1 MFDKRLLRLVPK
13 ARFLI
18 AVDVLLQWIAL
29 MANIAVFVAIGLF
42 LQQLLDGWLEL
53 SQVVTLLMV
62 AIGALLVRFG
72 CQMGAQRF
80 GQKAAQTAKA
90 TIRQAVYN
98 KLTDLGPAYRES
110 ISTGEALQISVEGVE
125 HLESY
130 FGLYLPQLFY
140 AVLAP
145 LTLFICLA
153 PLSFPTALTLLIC
166 VPFIPLSIVAVQKI
180 AKRVMGQY
188 WGTYTDLGAMF
199 LESIQGLSTLKV
211 FQADEARHTKLN
223 TEAETFRQ
231 ATMRLLVMQLNS
243 ITVMDLFAFGGA
255 AIGIIVALNQMAQG
269 VATFGA
275 VFTIIFLSAEFFL
288 PLRALGSFFH
298 TAMSGMAAAD
308 KMFMLLDKP
317 NPSRGTRSIDPH
329 KVDIECKNVGCS
341 YDGERTV
348 LEAADLT
355 IPQGS
360 FVGITGESG
369 SGKST
374 LAGIISGSLDR
385 YSGAVY
391 INEVELKE
399 ISQASLHE
407 IITYVPFAS
416 YLFEGTI
423 RSNLLLAKPQATNE
437 ELWEVLE
444 RCKLAEFV
452 KASGGLDAPVTPE
465 GANLSGGQRQRLA
478 MARALLHDTPVYI
491 LDEATS
497 NIDVESEAAIIGLAQ
512 ELAADKTVI
521 MITHRLAAL
530 NHADV
535 IFVMDNGRVVEQGS
549 HAALVTE
556 NEGALSGVYQRLWAQ
571 QSELEA
577 FVSQAQD
584 AADPAGSTD
593 VADVNCD
600 SNIGVGNAVNGNT
613 VSSNVIDNHTVNN
626 HAVDDDTIRNGDA
639 NSDTAADIKTPYRR
653 RSHLAVMFELLK
665 LTKPLLPVMALA
677 ILLGVVGFAA
687 AIFLTVFAVFGL
699 LDLSGFETG
708 MSWVGA
714 AVAVA
719 ICGAVRG
726 PLRYGEQLC
735 NHYLAFKIL
744 ALVRDRL
751 FAVMRLL
758 APAKLEGR
766 NKGNLVSMVTSDVE
780 LLEVFYAHTI
790 SPALIALIVSIG
802 MVIFIGVYSPVLAL
816 VAACAYGML
825 GILVPW
831 ISSKSAGVLGREV
844 RDRIGFMNTFVLDS
858 LRGLPEILQ
867 FGRAQI
873 RSRQLREHMEDLS
886 RFEDPLKKRMA
897 RSQACIG
904 LLVLAWDIVI
914 LGVAV
919 ALMATGQLG
928 FAPALISI
936 AALMSSFGPVIAV
949 ANLGTNLQQTLASGE
964 RVLELLDE
972 EPVVHE
978 VSDGIDL
985 ESFTG
990 ASLNRVDFSYGDERI
1005 LDGIDLSIN
1014 PDSIVR
1020 IAGKSGAGK
1029 STLLKLLMRYWDVD
1043 NGQVALSGHDIKRIN
1058 TTNLRDI
1065 ESAMSQETFLFDGT
1079 IRENL
1084 LIAQSDA
1091 SDDELRDALTKASL
1105 IDLVDRLPYGI
1116 DTPLG
1121 DLGDSLSGGER
1132 QRLGLARVFLHDA
1145 PFVLLDEPTSNL
1157 DSLNEAA
1164 ILRALSNN
1172 REGKTI
1178 VLVSH
1183 RLSAATIADVTYSVE
1198 RTQRAS

>member
-1 MFDKRLLRLVPK
+1 MFDKRLLKLVPK

-18 AVDVLLQWIAL
+18 AVDVFLQWIAL
-29 MANIAVFVAIGLF
+29 MANIAVFVVIGFF
-42 LQQLLDGWLEL
+42 LQQLLDGRLEL
-53 SQVVTLLMV
+53 SNVVTLLML
-62 AIGALLVRFG
+62 AIGALFVRFG

-80 GQKAAQTAKA
+80 GQKAAQTAKT

-98 KLTDLGPAYRES
+98 KLTNLGPAYRES

-153 PLSFPTALTLLIC
+153 PFSFPTALTLLIC

-255 AIGIIVALNQMAQG
+255 AIGIIVALNQMVQG
-269 VATFGA
+269 AVTFGA
-275 VFTIIFLSAEFFL
+275 VFTIIFLSSEFFL

-298 TAMSGMAAAD
+298 TAMSGTAAAD
-308 KMFMLLDKP
+308 KMFALLDTP
-317 NPSRGTRSIDPH
+317 NPLRGTRSVDSH
-329 KVDIECKNVGCS
+329 KVDIECRNVGYS

-348 LEAADLT
+348 LEAVDLT

-391 INEVELKE
+391 INKVELKE

-452 KASGGLDAPVTPE
+452 KASGGLDVPVAPE

-497 NIDVESEAAIIGLAQ
+497 NIDVESEAAIISLAQ

-530 NHADV
+530 KNADV
-535 IFVMDNGRVVEQGS
+535 IFVMENGRVVEQGS
-549 HAALVTE
+549 HAALVAE
-556 NEGALSGVYQRLWAQ
+556 NEGTLSGVYQRLWAQ

-577 FVSQAQD
+577 FASQARD
-584 AADPAGSTD
+584 IADPAGSADAADGTD
-593 VADVNCD
+593 AASDDIAD
-600 SNIGVGNAVNGNT
+600 
-613 VSSNVIDNHTVNN
+613 
-626 HAVDDDTIRNGDA
+626 
-639 NSDTAADIKTPYRR
+639 DIKTPYRR

-677 ILLGVVGFAA
+677 IFLGVVGFAA

-699 LDLSGFETG
+699 LDLSGLNAG
-708 MSWVGA
+708 IGWVA
-714 AVAVA
+714 AAIAVA
-719 ICGAVRG
+719 ICGVVRG

-751 FAVMRLL
+751 FAVMRQL

-802 MVIFIGVYSPVLAL
+802 MVIFIGFQSPVLAV
-816 VAACAYGML
+816 VAALAYGTL

-831 ISSKSAGVLGREV
+831 ISSKSAGTLGRDM
-844 RDRIGFMNTFVLDS
+844 RDRIGLMNTFVLDS

-886 RFEDPLKKRMA
+886 HFEDPLKKRMA

-914 LGVAV
+914 LSVAV
-919 ALMATGQLG
+919 VLMVTGQLG
-928 FAPALISI
+928 FAPALVAV

-949 ANLGTNLQQTLASGE
+949 ANLGTNLQQTLAAGE

-1005 LDGIDLSIN
+1005 LDGIDLSIK
-1014 PDSIVR
+1014 PGSIVR

-1043 NGQVALSGHDIKRIN
+1043 NGQVALSEHDIKRIN
-1058 TTNLRDI
+1058 TTSLRNMQ
-1065 ESAMSQETFLFDGT
+1065 SAMSQETFLFDGT

-1084 LIAQSDA
+1084 LIAKSDA
-1091 SDDELRDALTKASL
+1091 SDDELRDALAKASL
-1105 IDLVDRLPYGI
+1105 IDLVDRLPHDI

-1132 QRLGLARVFLHDA
+1132 QRLGLARVFLHNA
-1145 PFVLLDEPTSNL
+1145 PCMLLDEPTSNL

-1164 ILRALSNN
+1164 VLKALSEN
-1172 REGKTI
+1172 RAGKTI

>member
-1 MFDKRLLRLVPK
+1 M
-13 ARFLI
+13 
-18 AVDVLLQWIAL
+18 
-29 MANIAVFVAIGLF
+29 
-42 LQQLLDGWLEL
+42 
-53 SQVVTLLMV
+53 
-62 AIGALLVRFG
+62 
-72 CQMGAQRF
+72 
-80 GQKAAQTAKA
+80 
-90 TIRQAVYN
+90 
-98 KLTDLGPAYRES
+98 
-110 ISTGEALQISVEGVE
+110 
-125 HLESY
+125 
-130 FGLYLPQLFY
+130 
-140 AVLAP
+140 
-145 LTLFICLA
+145 
-153 PLSFPTALTLLIC
+153 
-166 VPFIPLSIVAVQKI
+166 
-180 AKRVMGQY
+180 
-188 WGTYTDLGAMF
+188 
-199 LESIQGLSTLKV
+199 
-211 FQADEARHTKLN
+211 
-223 TEAETFRQ
+223 
-231 ATMRLLVMQLNS
+231 
-243 ITVMDLFAFGGA
+243 
-255 AIGIIVALNQMAQG
+255 ALNQMVQG
-269 VATFGA
+269 AVTFGA

-308 KMFMLLDKP
+308 KMFALLDTP
-317 NPSRGTRSIDPH
+317 NPLRGTRSVDSH
-329 KVDIECKNVGCS
+329 KVDIECRNVGYS

-348 LEAADLT
+348 LEAVDLT

-374 LAGIISGSLDR
+374 LAGIISGSFDR

-391 INEVELKE
+391 INKVELKE

-452 KASGGLDAPVTPE
+452 KASGGLDVPVAPE

-497 NIDVESEAAIIGLAQ
+497 NIDVESEAAIISLAQ

-530 NHADV
+530 KNADV
-535 IFVMDNGRVVEQGS
+535 IFVMENGRVVEQGS
-549 HAALVTE
+549 HAALVAE

-577 FVSQAQD
+577 FASQARD
-584 AADPAGSTD
+584 IADPAGS
-593 VADVNCD
+593 ADAAD
-600 SNIGVGNAVNGNT
+600 GADAAS
-613 VSSNVIDNHTVNN
+613 
-626 HAVDDDTIRNGDA
+626 DDTVD
-639 NSDTAADIKTPYRR
+639 DIKTPYRR

-677 ILLGVVGFAA
+677 IFLGVVGFAA

-699 LDLSGFETG
+699 LDLSGLNAG
-708 MSWVGA
+708 IGWVA
-714 AVAVA
+714 AAIAVA
-719 ICGAVRG
+719 ICGVVRG

-751 FAVMRLL
+751 FAVMRRL

-802 MVIFIGVYSPVLAL
+802 MVIFIGFQSPVLAV
-816 VAACAYGML
+816 VAVLAYGTL

-831 ISSKSAGVLGREV
+831 ISSKSAGTLGRDV
-844 RDRIGFMNTFVLDS
+844 RDRIGLMNTFVLDS

-886 RFEDPLKKRMA
+886 HFEDPLKKRMA

-914 LGVAV
+914 LSVAV
-919 ALMATGQLG
+919 VLMVTGQLG

-936 AALMSSFGPVIAV
+936 SALMSSFGPVIAV

-990 ASLNRVDFSYGDERI
+990 ASLNRVDFSYGNERI
-1005 LDGIDLSIN
+1005 LDGVDFSIK

-1043 NGQVALSGHDIKRIN
+1043 NGQVALSEHDIKRIN
-1058 TTNLRDI
+1058 TTNLRDV

-1084 LIAQSDA
+1084 LIAKSDA
-1091 SDDELRDALTKASL
+1091 SDDELRDALAKASL
-1105 IDLVDRLPYGI
+1105 IDLVDRLPHGI
-1116 DTPLG
+1116 DTSLG

-1132 QRLGLARVFLHDA
+1132 QRLGLARVFLHNA
-1145 PFVLLDEPTSNL
+1145 PCMLLDEPTSNL

-1164 ILRALSNN
+1164 VLKALSEN
-1172 REGKTI
+1172 RAGKTI

>member
-1 MFDKRLLRLVPK
+1 MFDKRLLKLVPK

-18 AVDVLLQWIAL
+18 AFDVFLQWVAL
-29 MANIAVFVAIGLF
+29 IANIAVFVVMGFF
-42 LQQLLDGWLEL
+42 LQQLLDSRLEL

-62 AIGALLVRFG
+62 VIGALFVRFG

-80 GQKAAQTAKA
+80 GQKAAQIAKT

-98 KLTDLGPAYRES
+98 KLTDLGPAYRER

-140 AVLAP
+140 AVVAP

-269 VATFGA
+269 AVTFGA

-298 TAMSGMAAAD
+298 TTMSGMAAAD
-308 KMFMLLDKP
+308 KMFALLDTP
-317 NPSRGTRSIDPH
+317 NPLRGTRSIDPQ
-329 KVDIECKNVGCS
+329 KIDIECRNVGYS

-348 LEAADLT
+348 FEAVNLA

-360 FVGITGESG
+360 FVGVTGESG

-374 LAGIISGSLDR
+374 LAGIISGSLDC

-391 INEVELKE
+391 INKVELKE

-452 KASGGLDAPVTPE
+452 KSSGGLDVSVAPE

-478 MARALLHDTPVYI
+478 VARALLHDTPVYI

-497 NIDVESEAAIIGLAQ
+497 NIDVESETAIIALAQ

-530 NHADV
+530 KNADV
-535 IFVMDNGRVVEQGS
+535 IFVMENGRVVEQGS
-549 HAALVTE
+549 HAALVAE
-556 NEGALSGVYQRLWAQ
+556 NEGALPAVYQRLWAQ

-577 FVSQAQD
+577 FASQAQD
-584 AADPAGSTD
+584 AAVAAAV
-593 VADVNCD
+593 VADGAD
-600 SNIGVGNAVNGNT
+600 AAS
-613 VSSNVIDNHTVNN
+613 
-626 HAVDDDTIRNGDA
+626 DDT
-639 NSDTAADIKTPYRR
+639 ADGIKTPYHR

-665 LTKPLLPVMALA
+665 QTKPLLPVMALA

-719 ICGAVRG
+719 ICGVARG

-751 FAVMRLL
+751 FAVMRQL

-790 SPALIALIVSIG
+790 SPALIALIVSVG
-802 MVIFIGVYSPVLAL
+802 MVIFIGFQSPVLAV
-816 VAACAYGML
+816 VAALAYGTL

-831 ISSKSAGVLGREV
+831 VSSKSAGVLGREV
-844 RDRIGFMNTFVLDS
+844 RDHIGSMNTFVLDS

-867 FGRAQI
+867 FGRTQI

-886 RFEDPLKKRMA
+886 HFEDPLKKRMA
-897 RSQACIG
+897 RSQSCIG

-1005 LDGIDLSIN
+1005 LDSIDLSIK

-1058 TTNLRDI
+1058 TTNLRDV

-1084 LIAQSDA
+1084 LIAKSDA
-1091 SDDELRDALTKASL
+1091 SDDELRDALAKASL
-1105 IDLVDRLPYGI
+1105 IDLVDRLPHGI

-1132 QRLGLARVFLHDA
+1132 QRLGLARVFLHNA
-1145 PFVLLDEPTSNL
+1145 PFMLLDEPTSNL

-1164 ILRALSNN
+1164 VLKALSEN
-1172 REGKTI
+1172 RAGKTI

>member
-1 MFDKRLLRLVPK
+1 M
-13 ARFLI
+13 
-18 AVDVLLQWIAL
+18 
-29 MANIAVFVAIGLF
+29 
-42 LQQLLDGWLEL
+42 
-53 SQVVTLLMV
+53 
-62 AIGALLVRFG
+62 
-72 CQMGAQRF
+72 
-80 GQKAAQTAKA
+80 
-90 TIRQAVYN
+90 
-98 KLTDLGPAYRES
+98 
-110 ISTGEALQISVEGVE
+110 
-125 HLESY
+125 
-130 FGLYLPQLFY
+130 
-140 AVLAP
+140 
-145 LTLFICLA
+145 
-153 PLSFPTALTLLIC
+153 
-166 VPFIPLSIVAVQKI
+166 
-180 AKRVMGQY
+180 
-188 WGTYTDLGAMF
+188 
-199 LESIQGLSTLKV
+199 
-211 FQADEARHTKLN
+211 
-223 TEAETFRQ
+223 
-231 ATMRLLVMQLNS
+231 
-243 ITVMDLFAFGGA
+243 
-255 AIGIIVALNQMAQG
+255 
-269 VATFGA
+269 
-275 VFTIIFLSAEFFL
+275 
-288 PLRALGSFFH
+288 
-298 TAMSGMAAAD
+298 
-308 KMFMLLDKP
+308 
-317 NPSRGTRSIDPH
+317 
-329 KVDIECKNVGCS
+329 
-341 YDGERTV
+341 
-348 LEAADLT
+348 
-355 IPQGS
+355 
-360 FVGITGESG
+360 GITGESG

-391 INEVELKE
+391 INKVKLKE

-452 KASGGLDAPVTPE
+452 KASGGLDVPVAPE

-497 NIDVESEAAIIGLAQ
+497 NIDVESEAAIISLAQ

-530 NHADV
+530 KNADV
-535 IFVMDNGRVVEQGS
+535 IFVMENGRVVEQGS
-549 HAALVTE
+549 HAALVAE

-577 FVSQAQD
+577 FASQARD
-584 AADPAGSTD
+584 IADPAGSADAADGTD
-593 VADVNCD
+593 AA
-600 SNIGVGNAVNGNT
+600 S
-613 VSSNVIDNHTVNN
+613 
-626 HAVDDDTIRNGDA
+626 DDTAD
-639 NSDTAADIKTPYRR
+639 DIKTPYRR

-677 ILLGVVGFAA
+677 IFLGVVGFAA

-699 LDLSGFETG
+699 LDLSGLNAG
-708 MSWVGA
+708 IGWVA
-714 AVAVA
+714 AAIAVA
-719 ICGAVRG
+719 ICGVVRG

-751 FAVMRLL
+751 FAVMRQL

-790 SPALIALIVSIG
+790 SLALIALIVSIG
-802 MVIFIGVYSPVLAL
+802 MVIFIGFQSPVLAV
-816 VAACAYGML
+816 VAALAYGTL

-831 ISSKSAGVLGREV
+831 ISSKSAGTLGRDV
-844 RDRIGFMNTFVLDS
+844 RDRIGLMNTFVLDS

-886 RFEDPLKKRMA
+886 HFEDPLKKRMA

-914 LGVAV
+914 LSVAV
-919 ALMATGQLG
+919 VLMVTGQLG

-949 ANLGTNLQQTLASGE
+949 ANLGTNLQQTLAAGE

-1005 LDGIDLSIN
+1005 LDGIDLSIKS
-1014 PDSIVR
+1014 DSIVR

-1043 NGQVALSGHDIKRIN
+1043 NGQVALSEHDIKRIN
-1058 TTNLRDI
+1058 TTSLRNMQ
-1065 ESAMSQETFLFDGT
+1065 SAMSQETFLFDGT

-1084 LIAQSDA
+1084 LIAKSDA
-1091 SDDELRDALTKASL
+1091 SDDELRDALAKASL
-1105 IDLVDRLPYGI
+1105 IDLVDRLPHGI

-1132 QRLGLARVFLHDA
+1132 QRLGLARVFLHNT
-1145 PFVLLDEPTSNL
+1145 PFMLLDEPTSNL

-1164 ILRALSNN
+1164 VLKALSEN
-1172 REGKTI
+1172 RAGKTI

>member
-1 MFDKRLLRLVPK
+1 MFDKRLLKLVPK

-18 AVDVLLQWIAL
+18 AVDVFLQWIAL
-29 MANIAVFVAIGLF
+29 MANIAVFVVIGFF
-42 LQQLLDGWLEL
+42 LQQLLDGRLEL
-53 SQVVTLLMV
+53 SNVVTLLML
-62 AIGALLVRFG
+62 AIGALFVRFG

-80 GQKAAQTAKA
+80 GQKAAQTAKTA
-90 TIRQAVYN
+90 IRQAVYN
-98 KLTDLGPAYRES
+98 KLTNLGPAYRES

-153 PLSFPTALTLLIC
+153 PFSFPTALTLLIC

-231 ATMRLLVMQLNS
+231 TTMRLLVMQLNS

-255 AIGIIVALNQMAQG
+255 AIGIIVVLNQMAQG
-269 VATFGA
+269 AVTFGA

-308 KMFMLLDKP
+308 KMFALLDTP
-317 NPSRGTRSIDPH
+317 NPLRGTRSIDPH
-329 KVDIECKNVGCS
+329 KVDIECRNVGYS

-348 LEAADLT
+348 LEAVDLT

-391 INEVELKE
+391 INKVELKE

-407 IITYVPFAS
+407 TITYVSFAS

-423 RSNLLLAKPQATNE
+423 RSNLLLAKPQATSE
-437 ELWEVLE
+437 ELWEVLG

-452 KASGGLDAPVTPE
+452 KASGGLDVPVAPE

-497 NIDVESEAAIIGLAQ
+497 NIDVESETAIIALAQ

-530 NHADV
+530 KNADV
-535 IFVMDNGRVVEQGS
+535 IFVMENGRVVEQGS
-549 HAALVTE
+549 HAALVAE

-577 FVSQAQD
+577 FASQARD
-584 AADPAGSTD
+584 IADPAGSADAADGTD
-593 VADVNCD
+593 AA
-600 SNIGVGNAVNGNT
+600 S
-613 VSSNVIDNHTVNN
+613 
-626 HAVDDDTIRNGDA
+626 DDTAD
-639 NSDTAADIKTPYRR
+639 DIKTPYRR

-677 ILLGVVGFAA
+677 IFLGVVGFAA

-699 LDLSGFETG
+699 LDLSGLNAG
-708 MSWVGA
+708 IGWVA
-714 AVAVA
+714 AAIAVA
-719 ICGAVRG
+719 ICGVVRG

-751 FAVMRLL
+751 FAVMRQL

-802 MVIFIGVYSPVLAL
+802 MVIFIGFQSPVLAV
-816 VAACAYGML
+816 VAALAYGTL

-831 ISSKSAGVLGREV
+831 ISSKSAGTLGRDV
-844 RDRIGFMNTFVLDS
+844 RDRIGLMNTFVLDS

-886 RFEDPLKKRMA
+886 HFEDPLKKRMA

-914 LGVAV
+914 LSVAV
-919 ALMATGQLG
+919 VLMVTGQLG

-949 ANLGTNLQQTLASGE
+949 ANLGTNLQQTLAAGE

-1005 LDGIDLSIN
+1005 LDGIDLSIKS
-1014 PDSIVR
+1014 DSIVR

-1043 NGQVALSGHDIKRIN
+1043 NGQVALSEHDIKRIN
-1058 TTNLRDI
+1058 TTSLRNMQ
-1065 ESAMSQETFLFDGT
+1065 SAMSQETFLFDGT

-1084 LIAQSDA
+1084 LIAKSDA
-1091 SDDELRDALTKASL
+1091 SDDELRDALAKASL
-1105 IDLVDRLPYGI
+1105 IDLVDRLPHGI

-1132 QRLGLARVFLHDA
+1132 QRLGLARVFLHNA
-1145 PFVLLDEPTSNL
+1145 PCMLLDEPTSNL

-1164 ILRALSNN
+1164 VLKALSEN
-1172 REGKTI
+1172 RAGKTI

>member
-1 MFDKRLLRLVPK
+1 MF
-13 ARFLI
+13 A
-18 AVDVLLQWIAL
+18 
-29 MANIAVFVAIGLF
+29 
-42 LQQLLDGWLEL
+42 LLD
-53 SQVVTLLMV
+53 T
-62 AIGALLVRFG
+62 
-72 CQMGAQRF
+72 
-80 GQKAAQTAKA
+80 
-90 TIRQAVYN
+90 
-98 KLTDLGPAYRES
+98 
-110 ISTGEALQISVEGVE
+110 
-125 HLESY
+125 
-130 FGLYLPQLFY
+130 
-140 AVLAP
+140 
-145 LTLFICLA
+145 
-153 PLSFPTALTLLIC
+153 
-166 VPFIPLSIVAVQKI
+166 
-180 AKRVMGQY
+180 
-188 WGTYTDLGAMF
+188 
-199 LESIQGLSTLKV
+199 
-211 FQADEARHTKLN
+211 
-223 TEAETFRQ
+223 
-231 ATMRLLVMQLNS
+231 
-243 ITVMDLFAFGGA
+243 
-255 AIGIIVALNQMAQG
+255 
-269 VATFGA
+269 
-275 VFTIIFLSAEFFL
+275 
-288 PLRALGSFFH
+288 
-298 TAMSGMAAAD
+298 
-308 KMFMLLDKP
+308 P
-317 NPSRGTRSIDPH
+317 NPLRGTRSVDSH
-329 KVDIECKNVGCS
+329 KVDIECRNVGYS

-348 LEAADLT
+348 LEAVDLT

-374 LAGIISGSLDR
+374 LAGIISGSFDR

-391 INEVELKE
+391 INKVELKE

-452 KASGGLDAPVTPE
+452 KASGGLDVPVAPE

-497 NIDVESEAAIIGLAQ
+497 NIDVESEAAIISLAQ

-530 NHADV
+530 KNTDV
-535 IFVMDNGRVVEQGS
+535 IFVMENGHVVEQGS
-549 HAALVTE
+549 HAALVAE
-556 NEGALSGVYQRLWAQ
+556 NEGALPGVYQRLWAQ

-577 FVSQAQD
+577 FASQAQD
-584 AADPAGSTD
+584 IADPAGSAAVAAAVAADGTD
-593 VADVNCD
+593 AA
-600 SNIGVGNAVNGNT
+600 SN
-613 VSSNVIDNHTVNN
+613 
-626 HAVDDDTIRNGDA
+626 
-639 NSDTAADIKTPYRR
+639 DTADGIKTPYHR

-699 LDLSGFETG
+699 LDLSGLNAG
-708 MSWVGA
+708 IGWVA
-714 AVAVA
+714 AAIAVA
-719 ICGAVRG
+719 ICGVVRG

-751 FAVMRLL
+751 FAVMRQL

-802 MVIFIGVYSPVLAL
+802 MVIFIGFQSPVLAV
-816 VAACAYGML
+816 VAALAYGTL

-831 ISSKSAGVLGREV
+831 ISSKSAGTLGRDV
-844 RDRIGFMNTFVLDS
+844 RDRIGLMNTFVLDS

-886 RFEDPLKKRMA
+886 HFEDPLKKRMA

-914 LGVAV
+914 LSVAV
-919 ALMATGQLG
+919 VLMVTGQLG

-949 ANLGTNLQQTLASGE
+949 ANLGTNLQQTLAAGE

-1005 LDGIDLSIN
+1005 LDGIDLSIKS
-1014 PDSIVR
+1014 DSIVR

-1043 NGQVALSGHDIKRIN
+1043 NGQVALSEHDIKRIN
-1058 TTNLRDI
+1058 TTSLRNMQ
-1065 ESAMSQETFLFDGT
+1065 SAMSQETFLFDGT

-1084 LIAQSDA
+1084 LIAKSDA
-1091 SDDELRDALTKASL
+1091 SDDELRDALAKASL
-1105 IDLVDRLPYGI
+1105 IDLVDRLPHGI

-1132 QRLGLARVFLHDA
+1132 QRLGLARVFLHNA
-1145 PFVLLDEPTSNL
+1145 PCMLLDEPTSNL

-1164 ILRALSNN
+1164 VLKALSEN
-1172 REGKTI
+1172 RAGKTI

>member
-1 MFDKRLLRLVPK
+1 MFDKRLLKLVPK

-18 AVDVLLQWIAL
+18 AVDVFLQWIAL
-29 MANIAVFVAIGLF
+29 MANIAVFVVIGFF
-42 LQQLLDGWLEL
+42 LQQLLDGRLEL
-53 SQVVTLLMV
+53 SNVVTLLML
-62 AIGALLVRFG
+62 AIGALFVRFG

-80 GQKAAQTAKA
+80 GQKAAQTAKT

-140 AVLAP
+140 AVVAP

-255 AIGIIVALNQMAQG
+255 AIGIIVALNQMVQG
-269 VATFGA
+269 AVTFGA

-308 KMFMLLDKP
+308 KMFALLDTP
-317 NPSRGTRSIDPH
+317 NPLRGTRSVDSH
-329 KVDIECKNVGCS
+329 KVDIECRNVGYS

-348 LEAADLT
+348 LEAVDLT

-374 LAGIISGSLDR
+374 LAGIISGSFDR

-391 INEVELKE
+391 INKVELKE
-399 ISQASLHE
+399 ISQASLYE

-452 KASGGLDAPVTPE
+452 KASGGLDVPVAPE

-497 NIDVESEAAIIGLAQ
+497 NIDVESEAAIISLAQ

-530 NHADV
+530 KNTDV
-535 IFVMDNGRVVEQGS
+535 IFVMENGHVVEQGS
-549 HAALVTE
+549 HAALVAE
-556 NEGALSGVYQRLWAQ
+556 NEGALPGVYQRLWAQ

-577 FVSQAQD
+577 FASQAQD
-584 AADPAGSTD
+584 IADPAGSAAVAAAVAADGTD
-593 VADVNCD
+593 AA
-600 SNIGVGNAVNGNT
+600 SN
-613 VSSNVIDNHTVNN
+613 
-626 HAVDDDTIRNGDA
+626 
-639 NSDTAADIKTPYRR
+639 DTADGIKTPYHR

-719 ICGAVRG
+719 ICGVVRG

-751 FAVMRLL
+751 FAVMRQL

-802 MVIFIGVYSPVLAL
+802 MVIFIGFQSPVLAV
-816 VAACAYGML
+816 VAALAYVTL

-831 ISSKSAGVLGREV
+831 VSSKFAGTLGRDV

-886 RFEDPLKKRMA
+886 HFEDPLKKRMA

-914 LGVAV
+914 LSVAV
-919 ALMATGQLG
+919 VLMVTGQLG

-972 EPVVHE
+972 APVVHE
-978 VSDGIDL
+978 VSDGVDL

-990 ASLNRVDFSYGDERI
+990 ASLNRVDFSYGDERL
-1005 LDGIDLSIN
+1005 LDSIDLSIK

-1043 NGQVALSGHDIKRIN
+1043 NGQAALSGHDIKRIN
-1058 TTNLRDI
+1058 TTNLRDV

-1084 LIAQSDA
+1084 LIAKSDA
-1091 SDDELRDALTKASL
+1091 SDDELKDVLVKASL
-1105 IDLVDRLPYGI
+1105 IDLVDRLPHGI

-1145 PFVLLDEPTSNL
+1145 PFMLLDEPTSNL

-1164 ILRALSNN
+1164 VLKALSEN
-1172 REGKTI
+1172 RAGKTI

>member
-1 MFDKRLLRLVPK
+1 MFDKRLLKLVPK

-18 AVDVLLQWIAL
+18 AVDVFLQWIAL
-29 MANIAVFVAIGLF
+29 MANIAVFVVIGFF
-42 LQQLLDGWLEL
+42 LQQLLDGRLEL
-53 SQVVTLLMV
+53 SNVVTLLML
-62 AIGALLVRFG
+62 AIGALFVRFG

-80 GQKAAQTAKA
+80 GQKAAQTAKTA
-90 TIRQAVYN
+90 IRQAVYN
-98 KLTDLGPAYRES
+98 KLTNLGPAYRES

-153 PLSFPTALTLLIC
+153 PFSFPTALTLLIC

-231 ATMRLLVMQLNS
+231 TTMRLLVMQLNS

-255 AIGIIVALNQMAQG
+255 AIGIIVVLNQMAQG
-269 VATFGA
+269 AVTFGA

-308 KMFMLLDKP
+308 KMFALLDTP
-317 NPSRGTRSIDPH
+317 NPLRGTRSIDPH
-329 KVDIECKNVGCS
+329 KVDIECRNVGYS

-348 LEAADLT
+348 LEAVDLT

-391 INEVELKE
+391 INKVELKE

-407 IITYVPFAS
+407 TITYVSFAS

-423 RSNLLLAKPQATNE
+423 RSNLLLAKPQATSE
-437 ELWEVLE
+437 ELWEVLG

-452 KASGGLDAPVTPE
+452 KASGGLDVPVAPE

-497 NIDVESEAAIIGLAQ
+497 NIDVESETAIIALAQ

-530 NHADV
+530 KNADV
-535 IFVMDNGRVVEQGS
+535 IFVMENGRVVEQGS
-549 HAALVTE
+549 HAALVAE

-577 FVSQAQD
+577 FASQARD
-584 AADPAGSTD
+584 IADPAGSADAADGTD
-593 VADVNCD
+593 AA
-600 SNIGVGNAVNGNT
+600 S
-613 VSSNVIDNHTVNN
+613 
-626 HAVDDDTIRNGDA
+626 DDTAD
-639 NSDTAADIKTPYRR
+639 DIKTPYRR

-677 ILLGVVGFAA
+677 IFLGVVGFAA

-699 LDLSGFETG
+699 LDLSGLNAG
-708 MSWVGA
+708 IGWVA
-714 AVAVA
+714 AAIAVA
-719 ICGAVRG
+719 ICGVVRG

-751 FAVMRLL
+751 FAVMRQL

-802 MVIFIGVYSPVLAL
+802 MVIFIGFQSPVLAV
-816 VAACAYGML
+816 VAALAYGTL

-831 ISSKSAGVLGREV
+831 ISSKSAGTLGRDV
-844 RDRIGFMNTFVLDS
+844 RDRIGLMNTFVLDS

-886 RFEDPLKKRMA
+886 HFEDPLKKRMA

-914 LGVAV
+914 LSVAV
-919 ALMATGQLG
+919 VLMVTSQLG

-949 ANLGTNLQQTLASGE
+949 ANLGTNLQQTLAAGE

-1005 LDGIDLSIN
+1005 LDGIDLSIKS
-1014 PDSIVR
+1014 DSIVR

-1043 NGQVALSGHDIKRIN
+1043 NGQVALSEHDIKRIN
-1058 TTNLRDI
+1058 TTSLRNMQ
-1065 ESAMSQETFLFDGT
+1065 SAMSQETFLFDGT

-1084 LIAQSDA
+1084 LIAKSDT
-1091 SDDELRDALTKASL
+1091 SDDELRDALAKASL
-1105 IDLVDRLPYGI
+1105 IDLVDRLPHGI

-1132 QRLGLARVFLHDA
+1132 QRLGLARVFLHNA
-1145 PFVLLDEPTSNL
+1145 PCMLLDEPTSNL

-1164 ILRALSNN
+1164 VLKALSEN
-1172 REGKTI
+1172 RAGKTI

>member
-1 MFDKRLLRLVPK
+1 MFDKRLLKLVPK

-18 AVDVLLQWIAL
+18 AVDVFLQWIAL
-29 MANIAVFVAIGLF
+29 MANIAVFVVVGFF
-42 LQQLLDGWLEL
+42 LQQLLDGRLEL
-53 SQVVTLLMV
+53 SNVVTLLML
-62 AIGALLVRFG
+62 AIGALFVRFG

-80 GQKAAQTAKA
+80 GQKAAQTAKT

-140 AVLAP
+140 AVVAP

-153 PLSFPTALTLLIC
+153 PLSFPTALTLFIC

-255 AIGIIVALNQMAQG
+255 AIGIIVALNQMVQG
-269 VATFGA
+269 AVTFGA
-275 VFTIIFLSAEFFL
+275 VFTIIFLSSEFFL

-308 KMFMLLDKP
+308 KMFALLDTP
-317 NPSRGTRSIDPH
+317 NPLRGTRSVDSH
-329 KVDIECKNVGCS
+329 KVDIECRNVGYS

-348 LEAADLT
+348 LEAVDLT

-391 INEVELKE
+391 INKVELKE

-452 KASGGLDAPVTPE
+452 KASGGLDVPVAPE

-497 NIDVESEAAIIGLAQ
+497 NIDVESEAAIISLAQ

-530 NHADV
+530 KNADV
-535 IFVMDNGRVVEQGS
+535 IFVMENGRVVEQGS
-549 HAALVTE
+549 HAALVAE

-577 FVSQAQD
+577 FASQARD
-584 AADPAGSTD
+584 IADPAGSADAADGTD
-593 VADVNCD
+593 AA
-600 SNIGVGNAVNGNT
+600 S
-613 VSSNVIDNHTVNN
+613 
-626 HAVDDDTIRNGDA
+626 DDTAD
-639 NSDTAADIKTPYRR
+639 DIKTPYRR

-677 ILLGVVGFAA
+677 IFLGVVGFAA

-699 LDLSGFETG
+699 LDLSGLNAG
-708 MSWVGA
+708 IGWVA
-714 AVAVA
+714 AAIAVA
-719 ICGAVRG
+719 ICGVVRG

-751 FAVMRLL
+751 FAVMRQL

-802 MVIFIGVYSPVLAL
+802 MVIFIGFQSPVLAV
-816 VAACAYGML
+816 VAALAYGTL

-831 ISSKSAGVLGREV
+831 ISSKSAGTLGRDM
-844 RDRIGFMNTFVLDS
+844 RDRIGLMNTFVLDS

-886 RFEDPLKKRMA
+886 HFEDPLKKRMA

-914 LGVAV
+914 LSVAV
-919 ALMATGQLG
+919 VLMVTGQLG
-928 FAPALISI
+928 FAPALVAV

-949 ANLGTNLQQTLASGE
+949 ANLGTNLQQTLAAGE

-1005 LDGIDLSIN
+1005 LDGIDLSIK
-1014 PDSIVR
+1014 PGSIVR

-1043 NGQVALSGHDIKRIN
+1043 NGQVALSEHDIKRIN
-1058 TTNLRDI
+1058 TTSLRNMQ
-1065 ESAMSQETFLFDGT
+1065 SAMSQETFLFDGT

-1084 LIAQSDA
+1084 LIAKSDA
-1091 SDDELRDALTKASL
+1091 SDDELRDALAKASL
-1105 IDLVDRLPYGI
+1105 IDLVDRLPHDI

-1132 QRLGLARVFLHDA
+1132 QRLGLARVFLHNA
-1145 PFVLLDEPTSNL
+1145 PCMLLDEPTSNL

-1164 ILRALSNN
+1164 VLKALSEN
-1172 REGKTI
+1172 RAGKTI

>member
-1 MFDKRLLRLVPK
+1 MFDKRLLKLVPK

-18 AVDVLLQWIAL
+18 AVDVFLQWVAL
-29 MANIAVFVAIGLF
+29 MANIAVFVVIGFF
-42 LQQLLDGWLEL
+42 LQQLLDGRLEL
-53 SQVVTLLMV
+53 SQVVTLLMLAIV
-62 AIGALLVRFG
+62 ALFVRFG

-80 GQKAAQTAKA
+80 GQKAAQTAKT

-140 AVLAP
+140 AVVAP

-269 VATFGA
+269 AVTFGA

-308 KMFMLLDKP
+308 KMFALLDTP
-317 NPSRGTRSIDPH
+317 NPLRGTRSIDPH
-329 KVDIECKNVGCS
+329 KVDIECRNVGYS

-348 LEAADLT
+348 LEAVDLT

-391 INEVELKE
+391 INKVELKE

-407 IITYVPFAS
+407 TITYVPFAS

-423 RSNLLLAKPQATNE
+423 RSNLLLAKPQATSE
-437 ELWEVLE
+437 ELWEVLG

-452 KASGGLDAPVTPE
+452 KASGGLDAPVAPE

-497 NIDVESEAAIIGLAQ
+497 NIDVESEAAIISLAQ
-512 ELAADKTVI
+512 ELTADKTVI

-530 NHADV
+530 KNADV
-535 IFVMDNGRVVEQGS
+535 IFVMENGRVVEQGS
-549 HAALVTE
+549 HAALVAE
-556 NEGALSGVYQRLWAQ
+556 NEGTLSGVYQRLWAQ

-577 FVSQAQD
+577 FASQAQD
-584 AADPAGSTD
+584 AADPAGSAD
-593 VADVNCD
+593 AAAAVVADGTD
-600 SNIGVGNAVNGNT
+600 AAS
-613 VSSNVIDNHTVNN
+613 
-626 HAVDDDTIRNGDA
+626 DDT
-639 NSDTAADIKTPYRR
+639 ADGIKTPYRR

-677 ILLGVVGFAA
+677 IFLGVVGFAA

-699 LDLSGFETG
+699 LDLSGLNAG
-708 MSWVGA
+708 IGWVA
-714 AVAVA
+714 AAIAVA
-719 ICGAVRG
+719 ICGVVRG

-751 FAVMRLL
+751 FAVMRQL

-816 VAACAYGML
+816 VAACAYGTL
-825 GILVPW
+825 GMLVPW
-831 ISSKSAGVLGREV
+831 ISSKSAGMLGREV

-886 RFEDPLKKRMA
+886 HFEDPLKKRMA

-1005 LDGIDLSIN
+1005 LDGIDLSIK

-1058 TTNLRDI
+1058 TANLRDI

-1091 SDDELRDALTKASL
+1091 SDDDLRDALAKASL

-1198 RTQRAS
+1198 RTQRVS

>member
-1 MFDKRLLRLVPK
+1 MFDKRLLKLVPK

-18 AVDVLLQWIAL
+18 AVDVFLQWIAL
-29 MANIAVFVAIGLF
+29 MANIAVFVVIGFF
-42 LQQLLDGWLEL
+42 LQQLLDGRLEL
-53 SQVVTLLMV
+53 SNVVTLLML
-62 AIGALLVRFG
+62 AIGALFVRFG
-72 CQMGAQRF
+72 CQMGVQRF
-80 GQKAAQTAKA
+80 GQKAAQTAKT

-140 AVLAP
+140 AVVAP

-153 PLSFPTALTLLIC
+153 PLSFPTALTLFIC

-269 VATFGA
+269 AVTFGA

-308 KMFMLLDKP
+308 KMFALLDTP
-317 NPSRGTRSIDPH
+317 NPLRGTRSVDSH
-329 KVDIECKNVGCS
+329 KVDIECRNVGYS

-348 LEAADLT
+348 LEAVDLT

-391 INEVELKE
+391 INKVELKE

-452 KASGGLDAPVTPE
+452 KASGGLDVPVAPE

-497 NIDVESEAAIIGLAQ
+497 NIDVESEAAIISLAQ

-530 NHADV
+530 KNADV
-535 IFVMDNGRVVEQGS
+535 IFVMENGRVVEQGS
-549 HAALVTE
+549 HAALVAE

-577 FVSQAQD
+577 FASQARD
-584 AADPAGSTD
+584 IADPAGS
-593 VADVNCD
+593 ADAAD
-600 SNIGVGNAVNGNT
+600 GADAAS
-613 VSSNVIDNHTVNN
+613 
-626 HAVDDDTIRNGDA
+626 DDTAD
-639 NSDTAADIKTPYRR
+639 DIKTPYRR

-677 ILLGVVGFAA
+677 IFLGVVGFAA

-708 MSWVGA
+708 MSWVA
-714 AVAVA
+714 AAIAVA
-719 ICGAVRG
+719 ICGVVRG

-751 FAVMRLL
+751 FAVMRQL

-802 MVIFIGVYSPVLAL
+802 MVVFIGFQSPVLAV
-816 VAACAYGML
+816 VAALAYVTL

-831 ISSKSAGVLGREV
+831 VSSKFAGTLGRDV

-886 RFEDPLKKRMA
+886 HFEDPLKKRMA

-914 LGVAV
+914 LSVAV
-919 ALMATGQLG
+919 VLMATGQLG

-972 EPVVHE
+972 APVVHE
-978 VSDGIDL
+978 VSDGVDL

-1005 LDGIDLSIN
+1005 LDGIDLSIKS
-1014 PDSIVR
+1014 DSIVR

-1058 TTNLRDI
+1058 TTNLRDV

-1084 LIAQSDA
+1084 LIAKSDA
-1091 SDDELRDALTKASL
+1091 SDDELRDALAKASL
-1105 IDLVDRLPYGI
+1105 IDLVDRLPHGI

-1132 QRLGLARVFLHDA
+1132 QRLGLARVFLHNA
-1145 PFVLLDEPTSNL
+1145 PCMLLDEPTSNL

-1164 ILRALSNN
+1164 VLKALSEN
-1172 REGKTI
+1172 RAGKTI

>member
-1 MFDKRLLRLVPK
+1 MFDKRLLKLVPK

-18 AVDVLLQWIAL
+18 AVDVFLQWIAL
-29 MANIAVFVAIGLF
+29 MANIAVFVVIGFF
-42 LQQLLDGWLEL
+42 LQQLLDGRLEL
-53 SQVVTLLMV
+53 SNVVTLLML
-62 AIGALLVRFG
+62 AIGALFVRFG

-80 GQKAAQTAKA
+80 GQKAAQTAKT

-140 AVLAP
+140 AVVAP

-153 PLSFPTALTLLIC
+153 PLSFPTALTLFIC

-269 VATFGA
+269 AVTFGA

-308 KMFMLLDKP
+308 KMFALLDTP
-317 NPSRGTRSIDPH
+317 NPLRGTRSVDSH
-329 KVDIECKNVGCS
+329 KVDIECRNVGYS

-348 LEAADLT
+348 LEAVDLT

-391 INEVELKE
+391 INKVELKE

-452 KASGGLDAPVTPE
+452 KASGGLDVPVAPE

-497 NIDVESEAAIIGLAQ
+497 NIDVESEAAIISLAQ

-530 NHADV
+530 KNADV
-535 IFVMDNGRVVEQGS
+535 IFVMENGRVVEQGS
-549 HAALVTE
+549 HAALVAE

-577 FVSQAQD
+577 FASQARD
-584 AADPAGSTD
+584 IADPAGS
-593 VADVNCD
+593 ADAAD
-600 SNIGVGNAVNGNT
+600 GADAAS
-613 VSSNVIDNHTVNN
+613 
-626 HAVDDDTIRNGDA
+626 DDTAD
-639 NSDTAADIKTPYRR
+639 DIKTPYRR

-677 ILLGVVGFAA
+677 IFLGVVGFAA

-708 MSWVGA
+708 MSWVA
-714 AVAVA
+714 AAIAVA
-719 ICGAVRG
+719 ICGVVRG

-751 FAVMRLL
+751 FAVMRQL

-802 MVIFIGVYSPVLAL
+802 MVVFIGFQSPVLAV
-816 VAACAYGML
+816 VAALAYVTL

-831 ISSKSAGVLGREV
+831 VSSKFAGTLGRDV

-886 RFEDPLKKRMA
+886 HFEDPLKKRMA

-914 LGVAV
+914 LSVAV
-919 ALMATGQLG
+919 VLMATGQLG

-936 AALMSSFGPVIAV
+936 AALMSSFDPVIAV

-972 EPVVHE
+972 APVVHE
-978 VSDGIDL
+978 VSDGVDL

-1005 LDGIDLSIN
+1005 LDGIDLSIKS
-1014 PDSIVR
+1014 DSIVR

-1058 TTNLRDI
+1058 TTNLRDV

-1084 LIAQSDA
+1084 LIAKSDA
-1091 SDDELRDALTKASL
+1091 SDDELRDALAKASL
-1105 IDLVDRLPYGI
+1105 IDLVDRLPHGI

-1132 QRLGLARVFLHDA
+1132 QRLGLARVFLHNA
-1145 PFVLLDEPTSNL
+1145 PCMLLDEPTSNL

-1164 ILRALSNN
+1164 VLKALSEN
-1172 REGKTI
+1172 RAGKTI

>member
-1 MFDKRLLRLVPK
+1 ML
-13 ARFLI
+13 
-18 AVDVLLQWIAL
+18 
-29 MANIAVFVAIGLF
+29 
-42 LQQLLDGWLEL
+42 
-53 SQVVTLLMV
+53 
-62 AIGALLVRFG
+62 AIGALFVRFG

-80 GQKAAQTAKA
+80 GQKAAQTAKT

-140 AVLAP
+140 AVVAP

-269 VATFGA
+269 AATFGA
-275 VFTIIFLSAEFFL
+275 IFTIIFLSAEFFL

-308 KMFMLLDKP
+308 KMFTLLDKP

-329 KVDIECKNVGCS
+329 KVDIECKNVGYS

-348 LEAADLT
+348 LEAVDLT

-391 INEVELKE
+391 INKVELKE
-399 ISQASLHE
+399 ILQASLHE

-423 RSNLLLAKPQATNE
+423 RSNLLLAKPQATNA

-478 MARALLHDTPVYI
+478 MARALLHDTPVYV

-497 NIDVESEAAIIGLAQ
+497 NIDVESEAAIISLAQ

-530 NHADV
+530 KNADV
-535 IFVMDNGRVVEQGS
+535 IFVMENGRVVEQGS
-549 HAALVTE
+549 HAALVAE

-577 FVSQAQD
+577 FASQAQD
-584 AADPAGSTD
+584 AAGSAD

-600 SNIGVGNAVNGNT
+600 SNIGAGNTVSDNTVSGNAVN
-613 VSSNVIDNHTVNN
+613 NHV
-626 HAVDDDTIRNGDA
+626 VDDDTIRNGDA
-639 NSDTAADIKTPYRR
+639 NSDTADDIKTPYRR

-677 ILLGVVGFAA
+677 IFLGVVGFAA

-699 LDLSGFETG
+699 LDLSGLNAG
-708 MSWVGA
+708 IGWVA
-714 AVAVA
+714 AAIAVA
-719 ICGAVRG
+719 ICGVVRG

-751 FAVMRLL
+751 FAAMRQL

-802 MVIFIGVYSPVLAL
+802 MVIFIGFQSPVLAV
-816 VAACAYGML
+816 VAALAYGTL

-831 ISSKSAGVLGREV
+831 ISSKSAGTLGRDM
-844 RDRIGFMNTFVLDS
+844 RDRIGLMNTFVLDS

-886 RFEDPLKKRMA
+886 HFEDPLKKRMA

-914 LGVAV
+914 LSVAV
-919 ALMATGQLG
+919 VLMVTGQLG

-978 VSDGIDL
+978 VNDGIDL

-1005 LDGIDLSIN
+1005 LDGIDLSIKS
-1014 PDSIVR
+1014 DSIVR

-1058 TTNLRDI
+1058 TTNLRDV

-1084 LIAQSDA
+1084 LIAKSDA
-1091 SDDELRDALTKASL
+1091 SDDELRDALAKASL
-1105 IDLVDRLPYGI
+1105 IDLVDRLPHGI

-1132 QRLGLARVFLHDA
+1132 QRLGLARVFLHNA
-1145 PFVLLDEPTSNL
+1145 PCMLLDEPTSNL

-1164 ILRALSNN
+1164 VLKALSEN
-1172 REGKTI
+1172 RAGKTI

>member
-1 MFDKRLLRLVPK
+1 MFDKRLLKLVPK
-13 ARFLI
+13 ARFFI
-18 AVDVLLQWIAL
+18 AVDVLLQWVAL
-29 MANIAVFVAIGLF
+29 MANIAIFVVIGFF
-42 LQQLLDGWLEL
+42 LQQLLDGGLEL
-53 SQVVTLLMV
+53 SNVVTLLML
-62 AIGALLVRFG
+62 AIGALFVRFG

-80 GQKAAQTAKA
+80 GQKAAQTAKT

-211 FQADEARHTKLN
+211 FQADEARHAKLN

-269 VATFGA
+269 SATLGA

-308 KMFMLLDKP
+308 KMFALLDTP
-317 NPSRGTRSIDPH
+317 NPLRGTRSVDSH
-329 KVDIECKNVGCS
+329 KVDIECRNVGYS
-341 YDGERTV
+341 YDGDRTV
-348 LEAADLT
+348 LEAVDLT

-391 INEVELKE
+391 INKVELKE

-452 KASGGLDAPVTPE
+452 KASGGLDVPVAPE

-497 NIDVESEAAIIGLAQ
+497 NIDVESEAAIISLAQ

-530 NHADV
+530 KNADV
-535 IFVMDNGRVVEQGS
+535 IFVMENGRVVEQGS
-549 HAALVTE
+549 HAALVAE

-577 FVSQAQD
+577 FASQARD
-584 AADPAGSTD
+584 IADPAGSADAADGTD
-593 VADVNCD
+593 AA
-600 SNIGVGNAVNGNT
+600 S
-613 VSSNVIDNHTVNN
+613 
-626 HAVDDDTIRNGDA
+626 DDTAD
-639 NSDTAADIKTPYRR
+639 DIKTPYCR

-677 ILLGVVGFAA
+677 IFLGVVGFAA

-699 LDLSGFETG
+699 LDLSGLNAG
-708 MSWVGA
+708 IGWVA
-714 AVAVA
+714 AAIAVA
-719 ICGAVRG
+719 ICGVVRG

-751 FAVMRLL
+751 FAVMRQL

-790 SPALIALIVSIG
+790 SPALIALIVSVG
-802 MVIFIGVYSPVLAL
+802 MVVFIGFQSPALAV
-816 VAACAYGML
+816 VAALAYGTL

-831 ISSKSAGVLGREV
+831 ISSKFAGTLGREV
-844 RDRIGFMNTFVLDS
+844 RDCIGFMNTFVLDS

-867 FGRAQI
+867 FGRAQT

-886 RFEDPLKKRMA
+886 HFEDPLKKRMA
-897 RSQACIG
+897 CSQACIG

-919 ALMATGQLG
+919 ALITIGQLG

-978 VSDGIDL
+978 VSDGVDL

-1005 LDGIDLSIN
+1005 LDSIDLSIK

-1058 TTNLRDI
+1058 TTNLRDV

-1084 LIAQSDA
+1084 LIAKSDA
-1091 SDDELRDALTKASL
+1091 SDDELKDVLVKASL
-1105 IDLVDRLPYGI
+1105 IDLVDRLPHGI

-1145 PFVLLDEPTSNL
+1145 PFMLLDEPTSNL

-1164 ILRALSNN
+1164 VLKALSEN
-1172 REGKTI
+1172 RAGKTI

>member
-1 MFDKRLLRLVPK
+1 MFDKRLLKLVPK

-18 AVDVLLQWIAL
+18 AVDVFLQWIAL
-29 MANIAVFVAIGLF
+29 MANIAVFVVIGFF
-42 LQQLLDGWLEL
+42 LQQLLDGRLEL
-53 SQVVTLLMV
+53 SNVVTLLML
-62 AIGALLVRFG
+62 AIGALFVRFG

-80 GQKAAQTAKA
+80 GQKAAQTAKT

-110 ISTGEALQISVEGVE
+110 ISTSEALQISVEGVE

-140 AVLAP
+140 AVVAP

-269 VATFGA
+269 AAMFGA

-308 KMFMLLDKP
+308 KMFALLDTP
-317 NPSRGTRSIDPH
+317 NPLRGTRSIDPH
-329 KVDIECKNVGCS
+329 KVDIECRNVGYS

-348 LEAADLT
+348 LEAVDLT

-391 INEVELKE
+391 INKVELKE

-407 IITYVPFAS
+407 TITYVSFAS

-423 RSNLLLAKPQATNE
+423 RSNLLLAKPQATSE
-437 ELWEVLE
+437 ELWEVLG

-452 KASGGLDAPVTPE
+452 KASGGLDVPVAPE

-497 NIDVESEAAIIGLAQ
+497 NIDVESEAAIISLAQ

-530 NHADV
+530 KNADV
-535 IFVMDNGRVVEQGS
+535 IFVMENGRVVEQGS
-549 HAALVTE
+549 HAALVA
-556 NEGALSGVYQRLWAQ
+556 EGEGTLSGVYQRLWAQ

-577 FVSQAQD
+577 FASQAQD
-584 AADPAGSTD
+584 AAVAAAI
-593 VADVNCD
+593 VADGTEVA
-600 SNIGVGNAVNGNT
+600 S
-613 VSSNVIDNHTVNN
+613 
-626 HAVDDDTIRNGDA
+626 DDT
-639 NSDTAADIKTPYRR
+639 ADGIKTPYRR

-677 ILLGVVGFAA
+677 IFLGVVGFAA

-699 LDLSGFETG
+699 LDLSGLNAG
-708 MSWVGA
+708 IGWVVA
-714 AVAVA
+714 AIAVA
-719 ICGAVRG
+719 ICGVVRG

-751 FAVMRLL
+751 FAVMRQL

-802 MVIFIGVYSPVLAL
+802 MVIFIGFQSPVLAV
-816 VAACAYGML
+816 VAALAYGTL

-831 ISSKSAGVLGREV
+831 ISSKSAGTLGRDM
-844 RDRIGFMNTFVLDS
+844 RDRIGLMNTFVLDS

-886 RFEDPLKKRMA
+886 HFEDPLKKRMA

-914 LGVAV
+914 LSVAV
-919 ALMATGQLG
+919 VLMVTGQLG

-949 ANLGTNLQQTLASGE
+949 ANLGTNLQQTLAAGE

-1005 LDGIDLSIN
+1005 LDGIDLSIKS
-1014 PDSIVR
+1014 DSIVR

-1043 NGQVALSGHDIKRIN
+1043 NGQVALSEHDIKRIN
-1058 TTNLRDI
+1058 TTSLRNMQ
-1065 ESAMSQETFLFDGT
+1065 SAMSQEAFLFDGT

-1084 LIAQSDA
+1084 LIAKSDA
-1091 SDDELRDALTKASL
+1091 SVDELRDALAKASL
-1105 IDLVDRLPYGI
+1105 IDLVDRLPHGI

-1145 PFVLLDEPTSNL
+1145 PCMLLDEPTSNL

-1164 ILRALSNN
+1164 VLKALSEN
-1172 REGKTI
+1172 RAGKTI

>member
-1 MFDKRLLRLVPK
+1 MFDKRLLKLVPK

-18 AVDVLLQWIAL
+18 AVDVFLQWIAL
-29 MANIAVFVAIGLF
+29 MANIAVFVVIGFF
-42 LQQLLDGWLEL
+42 LQQLLDGRLEL
-53 SQVVTLLMV
+53 SNVVTLLML
-62 AIGALLVRFG
+62 AIGALFVRFG

-80 GQKAAQTAKA
+80 GQKAAQTAKT

-140 AVLAP
+140 AVVAP

-153 PLSFPTALTLLIC
+153 PLSFPTALTLFIC

-255 AIGIIVALNQMAQG
+255 AIGIIVALNQMVQG
-269 VATFGA
+269 AVTFGA
-275 VFTIIFLSAEFFL
+275 VFTIIFLSSEFFL

-298 TAMSGMAAAD
+298 TAMSGIAAAD
-308 KMFMLLDKP
+308 KMFALLDTP
-317 NPSRGTRSIDPH
+317 NPLRGTRSVDSH
-329 KVDIECKNVGCS
+329 KVDIECRNVGYS

-348 LEAADLT
+348 LEAVDLT

-391 INEVELKE
+391 INKVELKE
-399 ISQASLHE
+399 ILQASLHE

-423 RSNLLLAKPQATNE
+423 RSNLLLAKPRATNE

-452 KASGGLDAPVTPE
+452 KASGGLDVPVAPE

-497 NIDVESEAAIIGLAQ
+497 NIDVESEVAIISLAQ

-530 NHADV
+530 KNADV
-535 IFVMDNGRVVEQGS
+535 IFVMENGRVVEQGS
-549 HAALVTE
+549 HAVLVAE

-577 FVSQAQD
+577 FASQARD
-584 AADPAGSTD
+584 IADPAGSADAADGTD
-593 VADVNCD
+593 AA
-600 SNIGVGNAVNGNT
+600 S
-613 VSSNVIDNHTVNN
+613 
-626 HAVDDDTIRNGDA
+626 DDTAD
-639 NSDTAADIKTPYRR
+639 DIKTPYRR

-677 ILLGVVGFAA
+677 IFLGVVGFAA

-708 MSWVGA
+708 IGWVVA
-714 AVAVA
+714 AIAVA
-719 ICGAVRG
+719 ICGVVRG

-751 FAVMRLL
+751 FAVMRQL

-790 SPALIALIVSIG
+790 SPALIALIVSVG
-802 MVIFIGVYSPVLAL
+802 MVIFIGFQSPVLAV
-816 VAACAYGML
+816 VAALAYVTL

-831 ISSKSAGVLGREV
+831 ISSKSAGTLGRDM
-844 RDRIGFMNTFVLDS
+844 RDRIGLMNTFVLDS

-886 RFEDPLKKRMA
+886 HFEDPLKKRMA

-914 LGVAV
+914 LSVAV
-919 ALMATGQLG
+919 VLMVTGQLG

-949 ANLGTNLQQTLASGE
+949 ANLGTNLQQTLAAGE

-1005 LDGIDLSIN
+1005 LDGIDLSIKS
-1014 PDSIVR
+1014 DSIVR

-1043 NGQVALSGHDIKRIN
+1043 NGQVALSEHDIKRIN
-1058 TTNLRDI
+1058 TTSLRNMQ
-1065 ESAMSQETFLFDGT
+1065 SAMSQETFLFDGT

-1084 LIAQSDA
+1084 LIAKSDA
-1091 SDDELRDALTKASL
+1091 SDDELRDALAKASL
-1105 IDLVDRLPYGI
+1105 IDLVDRLPHGI

-1132 QRLGLARVFLHDA
+1132 QRLGLARVFLHNA
-1145 PFVLLDEPTSNL
+1145 PCMLLDEPTSNL

-1164 ILRALSNN
+1164 VLKSLSENRA
-1172 REGKTI
+1172 GKTI

>member
-1 MFDKRLLRLVPK
+1 MFDKRLLKLVPK

-18 AVDVLLQWIAL
+18 AVDVFLQWIAL
-29 MANIAVFVAIGLF
+29 MANIAVFVVIGFF
-42 LQQLLDGWLEL
+42 LQQLLDGRLEL
-53 SQVVTLLMV
+53 SNVVTLLML
-62 AIGALLVRFG
+62 AIGALFVRFG

-80 GQKAAQTAKA
+80 GQKAAQTAKT

-140 AVLAP
+140 AVVAP

-153 PLSFPTALTLLIC
+153 PLSFPTALTLFIC

-255 AIGIIVALNQMAQG
+255 AIGIIVVLNQMAQG
-269 VATFGA
+269 AVTFGA

-308 KMFMLLDKP
+308 KMFALLDTP
-317 NPSRGTRSIDPH
+317 NPLRGTRSIDPH
-329 KVDIECKNVGCS
+329 KVDIECRNVGYS

-348 LEAADLT
+348 LEAVDLT

-391 INEVELKE
+391 INKVELKE

-407 IITYVPFAS
+407 TITYVSFAS

-423 RSNLLLAKPQATNE
+423 RSNLLLAKPQATSE
-437 ELWEVLE
+437 ELWEVLG

-452 KASGGLDAPVTPE
+452 KASGGLDVPVAPE

-497 NIDVESEAAIIGLAQ
+497 NIDVESEAAIISLAQ

-530 NHADV
+530 KNADV
-535 IFVMDNGRVVEQGS
+535 IFVMENGHVVEQGS
-549 HAALVTE
+549 HAALVAE
-556 NEGALSGVYQRLWAQ
+556 GEGALSGVYQRLWAQ

-577 FVSQAQD
+577 FASQVRD
-584 AADPAGSTD
+584 IADPAGSAAVAAAI
-593 VADVNCD
+593 VADGTD
-600 SNIGVGNAVNGNT
+600 AAS
-613 VSSNVIDNHTVNN
+613 
-626 HAVDDDTIRNGDA
+626 DDTAD
-639 NSDTAADIKTPYRR
+639 DIKTPYRR

-677 ILLGVVGFAA
+677 IFLGVVGFAA

-699 LDLSGFETG
+699 LDLSGLNAG
-708 MSWVGA
+708 IGWVA
-714 AVAVA
+714 AAIAVA
-719 ICGAVRG
+719 ICGVVRG

-751 FAVMRLL
+751 FAVMRQL

-802 MVIFIGVYSPVLAL
+802 MVIFIGFQSPVLAV
-816 VAACAYGML
+816 VAALAYGTL

-831 ISSKSAGVLGREV
+831 ISSKSAGTLGRDV
-844 RDRIGFMNTFVLDS
+844 RDRIGLMNTFVLDS

-886 RFEDPLKKRMA
+886 HFEDPLKKRMA

-914 LGVAV
+914 LSVAV
-919 ALMATGQLG
+919 VLMVTGQLG

-949 ANLGTNLQQTLASGE
+949 ANLGTNLQQTLAAGE

-990 ASLNRVDFSYGDERI
+990 ASLNRVDFSYGNERI
-1005 LDGIDLSIN
+1005 LDGVDLSIK

-1043 NGQVALSGHDIKRIN
+1043 NGQVALSEHDVKRIN
-1058 TTNLRDI
+1058 TTNLRDV

-1084 LIAQSDA
+1084 LIAKSDA
-1091 SDDELRDALTKASL
+1091 SDDELRDALAKASL
-1105 IDLVDRLPYGI
+1105 IDLVDHLPHGI

-1132 QRLGLARVFLHDA
+1132 QRLGLARVFLHNA
-1145 PFVLLDEPTSNL
+1145 PFMLLDEPTSNL

-1164 ILRALSNN
+1164 VLKALSEN
-1172 REGKTI
+1172 RAGKTI

>member
-1 MFDKRLLRLVPK
+1 MFDKRLLKLVPK
-13 ARFLI
+13 ARFFI
-18 AVDVLLQWIAL
+18 AVDVLLQWVAL
-29 MANIAVFVAIGLF
+29 MANIAIFVVIGFF
-42 LQQLLDGWLEL
+42 LQQLLDGGLEL
-53 SQVVTLLMV
+53 SNVVTLLML
-62 AIGALLVRFG
+62 AIGALFVRFG
-72 CQMGAQRF
+72 CQMGAQRC
-80 GQKAAQTAKA
+80 GQKAAQTAKT

-269 VATFGA
+269 AVTFGA

-308 KMFMLLDKP
+308 KMFALLDTP
-317 NPSRGTRSIDPH
+317 NPLRGTRSIDPQ
-329 KVDIECKNVGCS
+329 KIDIECRNVGYS

-348 LEAADLT
+348 LEAVNLA

-385 YSGAVY
+385 YSGAVC
-391 INEVELKE
+391 INKVELKE

-452 KASGGLDAPVTPE
+452 KSSGGLDVSVAPE

-497 NIDVESEAAIIGLAQ
+497 NIDVESEAAIISLAQ

-530 NHADV
+530 KNADV
-535 IFVMDNGRVVEQGS
+535 IFVMENGHVVEQGS
-549 HAALVTE
+549 HAVLVAE
-556 NEGALSGVYQRLWAQ
+556 NEGALPGVYQRLWAQ

-577 FVSQAQD
+577 FASQAQD
-584 AADPAGSTD
+584 AADPAGLTD
-593 VADVNCD
+593 VA
-600 SNIGVGNAVNGNT
+600 NIAATTAHVA
-613 VSSNVIDNHTVNN
+613 D
-626 HAVDDDTIRNGDA
+626 AA
-639 NSDTAADIKTPYRR
+639 NSDTVDGIKTPYRR

-665 LTKPLLPVMALA
+665 LTKPLLPVMVLA
-677 ILLGVVGFAA
+677 IFLGVVGFAA

-699 LDLSGFETG
+699 LDLSGLNAG
-708 MSWVGA
+708 IGWVA
-714 AVAVA
+714 AAIAVA
-719 ICGAVRG
+719 ICGVARG

-735 NHYLAFKIL
+735 NHYIAFKIL

-751 FAVMRLL
+751 FAVMRQL

-790 SPALIALIVSIG
+790 SPALIALIVSVG
-802 MVIFIGVYSPVLAL
+802 MVVFIGFQSPALAV
-816 VAACAYGML
+816 VAALAYGTL

-831 ISSKSAGVLGREV
+831 ISSKFAGTLGRDV

-886 RFEDPLKKRMA
+886 HFEDPLKKRMA
-897 RSQACIG
+897 CSQACIG

-919 ALMATGQLG
+919 ALITTGQLG

-978 VSDGIDL
+978 VSDGVDL

-1005 LDGIDLSIN
+1005 LDGADLSIK

-1058 TTNLRDI
+1058 TTSLRNMQ
-1065 ESAMSQETFLFDGT
+1065 SAMSQETFLFDGT

-1084 LIAQSDA
+1084 LIAKSDA
-1091 SDDELRDALTKASL
+1091 SDDELRDALAKASL
-1105 IDLVDRLPYGI
+1105 VDLVDRLPHGI

-1164 ILRALSNN
+1164 VLKALSEN
-1172 REGKTI
+1172 RAGKTI

>member
-1 MFDKRLLRLVPK
+1 MFDKRLLKLVPK

-18 AVDVLLQWIAL
+18 AVDVFLQWIAL
-29 MANIAVFVAIGLF
+29 MANIAVFVVIGFF
-42 LQQLLDGWLEL
+42 LQQLLDGRLEL
-53 SQVVTLLMV
+53 SNVVTLLML
-62 AIGALLVRFG
+62 AIGALFVRFG

-80 GQKAAQTAKA
+80 GQKAAQTAKT

-98 KLTDLGPAYRES
+98 KLTNLGPAYRES

-153 PLSFPTALTLLIC
+153 PFSFPTALTLLIC

-255 AIGIIVALNQMAQG
+255 AIGIIVALNQMVQG
-269 VATFGA
+269 AVTFGA
-275 VFTIIFLSAEFFL
+275 VFTIIFLSSEFFL

-308 KMFMLLDKP
+308 KMFALLDTP
-317 NPSRGTRSIDPH
+317 NPLRGTRSVDSH
-329 KVDIECKNVGCS
+329 KVDIECRNVGYS

-348 LEAADLT
+348 LEAVDLT

-391 INEVELKE
+391 INKVELKE

-452 KASGGLDAPVTPE
+452 KASGGLDVPVAPE

-497 NIDVESEAAIIGLAQ
+497 NIDVESEAAIISLAQ

-530 NHADV
+530 KNADV
-535 IFVMDNGRVVEQGS
+535 IFVMENGRVVEQGS
-549 HAALVTE
+549 HAALVAE

-577 FVSQAQD
+577 FASQARD
-584 AADPAGSTD
+584 IADPAGSADAADGTD
-593 VADVNCD
+593 AA
-600 SNIGVGNAVNGNT
+600 S
-613 VSSNVIDNHTVNN
+613 
-626 HAVDDDTIRNGDA
+626 DDTAD
-639 NSDTAADIKTPYRR
+639 DIKTPYRR

-677 ILLGVVGFAA
+677 IFLGVVGFAA

-699 LDLSGFETG
+699 LDLSGLNAG
-708 MSWVGA
+708 IGWVA
-714 AVAVA
+714 AAIAVA
-719 ICGAVRG
+719 ICGVVRG

-751 FAVMRLL
+751 FAVMRQL

-802 MVIFIGVYSPVLAL
+802 MVIFIGFQSPVLAV
-816 VAACAYGML
+816 VAALAYGTL

-831 ISSKSAGVLGREV
+831 ISSKSAGTLGRDM
-844 RDRIGFMNTFVLDS
+844 RDRIGLMNTFVLDS

-886 RFEDPLKKRMA
+886 HFEDPLKKRMA

-914 LGVAV
+914 LSVAV
-919 ALMATGQLG
+919 VLMVTGQLG
-928 FAPALISI
+928 FAPALVAV

-949 ANLGTNLQQTLASGE
+949 ANLGINLQQTLAAGE

-1005 LDGIDLSIN
+1005 LDGIDLSIK
-1014 PDSIVR
+1014 PGSIVR

-1043 NGQVALSGHDIKRIN
+1043 NGQVALSEHDIKRIN
-1058 TTNLRDI
+1058 TTSLRNMQ
-1065 ESAMSQETFLFDGT
+1065 SAMSQETFLFDGT

-1084 LIAQSDA
+1084 LIAKSDA
-1091 SDDELRDALTKASL
+1091 SDDELRDALAKASL
-1105 IDLVDRLPYGI
+1105 IDLVDRLPHGI

-1132 QRLGLARVFLHDA
+1132 QRLGLARVFLHNA
-1145 PFVLLDEPTSNL
+1145 PCMLLDEPTSNL

-1164 ILRALSNN
+1164 VLKALSEN
-1172 REGKTI
+1172 RAGKTI

>member
-1 MFDKRLLRLVPK
+1 MFDKRLLKLVPK

-18 AVDVLLQWIAL
+18 AVDVFLQWIAL
-29 MANIAVFVAIGLF
+29 MANIAVFVVIGFF
-42 LQQLLDGWLEL
+42 LQQLLDGRLEL
-53 SQVVTLLMV
+53 SNVVTLLML
-62 AIGALLVRFG
+62 AIGALFVRFG

-80 GQKAAQTAKA
+80 GQKAAQTAKT

-98 KLTDLGPAYRES
+98 KLTNLGPAYRES

-153 PLSFPTALTLLIC
+153 PFSFPTALTLLIC

-269 VATFGA
+269 SATLGA
-275 VFTIIFLSAEFFL
+275 VFTIIFLSSEFFL

-308 KMFMLLDKP
+308 KMFTLLDTP
-317 NPSRGTRSIDPH
+317 NPLRGTRSVDSH
-329 KVDIECKNVGCS
+329 KVDIECRKVGYS

-348 LEAADLT
+348 LEAVDLT

-391 INEVELKE
+391 INKVELKE

-452 KASGGLDAPVTPE
+452 KASGGLDVPVAPE

-497 NIDVESEAAIIGLAQ
+497 NIDVESEAAIISLAQ

-521 MITHRLAAL
+521 MITHRLAAFK
-530 NHADV
+530 NADV
-535 IFVMDNGRVVEQGS
+535 IFVMENGRVVEQGS
-549 HAALVTE
+549 HAALVAE

-577 FVSQAQD
+577 FASQARD
-584 AADPAGSTD
+584 IADPAGSADAADGTD
-593 VADVNCD
+593 AA
-600 SNIGVGNAVNGNT
+600 S
-613 VSSNVIDNHTVNN
+613 
-626 HAVDDDTIRNGDA
+626 DDTAD
-639 NSDTAADIKTPYRR
+639 DIKTPYRR

-677 ILLGVVGFAA
+677 IFLGVVGFAA

-699 LDLSGFETG
+699 LDLSGLNAG
-708 MSWVGA
+708 IGWVA
-714 AVAVA
+714 AAIAVA
-719 ICGAVRG
+719 ICGVVRG

-751 FAVMRLL
+751 FAVMRQL

-802 MVIFIGVYSPVLAL
+802 MVIFIGFQSPVLAV
-816 VAACAYGML
+816 VAALAYGTL

-831 ISSKSAGVLGREV
+831 ISSKSAGTLGRDM
-844 RDRIGFMNTFVLDS
+844 RDRIGLMNTFVLDS

-886 RFEDPLKKRMA
+886 HFEDPLKKRMA

-914 LGVAV
+914 LSVAV
-919 ALMATGQLG
+919 VLMVTGQLG

-949 ANLGTNLQQTLASGE
+949 ANLGTNLQQTLAAGE

-1005 LDGIDLSIN
+1005 LDGIDLSIKS
-1014 PDSIVR
+1014 DSIVR

-1043 NGQVALSGHDIKRIN
+1043 NGQVALSEHDIKRIN
-1058 TTNLRDI
+1058 TTSLRNMQ
-1065 ESAMSQETFLFDGT
+1065 SAMSQETFLFDGT

-1084 LIAQSDA
+1084 LIAKSDA
-1091 SDDELRDALTKASL
+1091 SDDELRDALAKTSL
-1105 IDLVDRLPYGI
+1105 IDLVDRLPHGI

-1132 QRLGLARVFLHDA
+1132 QRLGLARVFLHNA
-1145 PFVLLDEPTSNL
+1145 PFMLLDEPTSNL

-1164 ILRALSNN
+1164 VLKALSEN
-1172 REGKTI
+1172 RAGKTI

>member
-1 MFDKRLLRLVPK
+1 MFDKRLLKLVPK

-18 AVDVLLQWIAL
+18 AVDVFLQWIAL
-29 MANIAVFVAIGLF
+29 MANIAVFVVIGFF
-42 LQQLLDGWLEL
+42 LQQLLDGRLEL
-53 SQVVTLLMV
+53 SNVVTLLML
-62 AIGALLVRFG
+62 AIGALFVRFG

-80 GQKAAQTAKA
+80 GQKAAQTAKT

-98 KLTDLGPAYRES
+98 KLTNLGPAYRES

-153 PLSFPTALTLLIC
+153 PFSFPTALTLLIC

-255 AIGIIVALNQMAQG
+255 AIGIIVALNQMVQG
-269 VATFGA
+269 AVTFGA
-275 VFTIIFLSAEFFL
+275 VFTIIFLSSEFFL

-308 KMFMLLDKP
+308 KMFALLDTP
-317 NPSRGTRSIDPH
+317 NPLRGTRSVDSH
-329 KVDIECKNVGCS
+329 KVDIECRNVGYS

-348 LEAADLT
+348 LEAVDLT

-391 INEVELKE
+391 INKVELKE

-452 KASGGLDAPVTPE
+452 KASGGLDVPVAPE

-497 NIDVESEAAIIGLAQ
+497 NIDVESEAAIISLAQ

-530 NHADV
+530 KNADV
-535 IFVMDNGRVVEQGS
+535 IFVMENGRVVEQGS
-549 HAALVTE
+549 HAALVAE
-556 NEGALSGVYQRLWAQ
+556 NEGTLSGVYQRLWAQ

-577 FVSQAQD
+577 FASQARD
-584 AADPAGSTD
+584 IADPAGSADAADGTD
-593 VADVNCD
+593 AASDDIAD
-600 SNIGVGNAVNGNT
+600 
-613 VSSNVIDNHTVNN
+613 
-626 HAVDDDTIRNGDA
+626 
-639 NSDTAADIKTPYRR
+639 DIKTPYRR

-677 ILLGVVGFAA
+677 IFLGVVGFAA

-699 LDLSGFETG
+699 LDLSGLNAG
-708 MSWVGA
+708 IGWVA
-714 AVAVA
+714 AAIAVA
-719 ICGAVRG
+719 ICGVVRG

-751 FAVMRLL
+751 FAVMRQL

-802 MVIFIGVYSPVLAL
+802 MVIFIGFQSPVLAV
-816 VAACAYGML
+816 VAALAYGTL

-831 ISSKSAGVLGREV
+831 ISSKSAGTLGRDM
-844 RDRIGFMNTFVLDS
+844 RDRIGLMNTFVLDS

-886 RFEDPLKKRMA
+886 HFEDPLKKRMA

-914 LGVAV
+914 LSVAV
-919 ALMATGQLG
+919 VLMVTGQLG
-928 FAPALISI
+928 FAPALVAV

-949 ANLGTNLQQTLASGE
+949 ANLGTNLQQTLAAGE

-1005 LDGIDLSIN
+1005 LDGIDLSIK
-1014 PDSIVR
+1014 PGSIVR

-1043 NGQVALSGHDIKRIN
+1043 NGQVALSEHDIKRIN
-1058 TTNLRDI
+1058 TTSLRNMQ
-1065 ESAMSQETFLFDGT
+1065 SAMSQETFLFDGT

-1084 LIAQSDA
+1084 LIAKSDA
-1091 SDDELRDALTKASL
+1091 SDDELRDALAKASL
-1105 IDLVDRLPYGI
+1105 IDLVDRLPHDI

-1132 QRLGLARVFLHDA
+1132 QRLGLARVFLHNA
-1145 PFVLLDEPTSNL
+1145 PCMLLDEPTSNL

-1164 ILRALSNN
+1164 VLKALSEN
-1172 REGKTI
+1172 RAGKTI

>member
-1 MFDKRLLRLVPK
+1 MFDKRLLKLVPK

-18 AVDVLLQWIAL
+18 AVDVFLQWIAL
-29 MANIAVFVAIGLF
+29 MANIAVFVVIGFF
-42 LQQLLDGWLEL
+42 LQQLLDGRLEL
-53 SQVVTLLMV
+53 SNVVTLLML
-62 AIGALLVRFG
+62 AIGALFVRFG

-80 GQKAAQTAKA
+80 GQKAAQTAKT

-110 ISTGEALQISVEGVE
+110 ISTSEALQISVEGVE

-153 PLSFPTALTLLIC
+153 PLSFPTALTLFIC

-255 AIGIIVALNQMAQG
+255 AIGIIVALNQMVQG
-269 VATFGA
+269 AVTFGA
-275 VFTIIFLSAEFFL
+275 VFTIIFLSSEFFL

-308 KMFMLLDKP
+308 KMFALLDTP
-317 NPSRGTRSIDPH
+317 NPLRGTRSVDSH
-329 KVDIECKNVGCS
+329 KVDIECRNVGYS

-348 LEAADLT
+348 LEAVDLT

-391 INEVELKE
+391 INKVELKE

-452 KASGGLDAPVTPE
+452 KASGGLDVPVAPE

-497 NIDVESEAAIIGLAQ
+497 NIDVESEAAIISLAQ

-530 NHADV
+530 KNADV
-535 IFVMDNGRVVEQGS
+535 IFVMENGRVVEQGS
-549 HAALVTE
+549 HAALVAE

-577 FVSQAQD
+577 FASQARD
-584 AADPAGSTD
+584 IADPAGS
-593 VADVNCD
+593 ADAAD
-600 SNIGVGNAVNGNT
+600 GADAAS
-613 VSSNVIDNHTVNN
+613 
-626 HAVDDDTIRNGDA
+626 DDTAD
-639 NSDTAADIKTPYRR
+639 DIKTPYRR

-677 ILLGVVGFAA
+677 IFLGVVGFAA

-699 LDLSGFETG
+699 LDLSGLNAG
-708 MSWVGA
+708 IGWVA
-714 AVAVA
+714 AAIAVA
-719 ICGAVRG
+719 ICGVVRG

-751 FAVMRLL
+751 FAVMRQL

-802 MVIFIGVYSPVLAL
+802 MVIFIGFQSPVLAV
-816 VAACAYGML
+816 VAALAYGTL

-831 ISSKSAGVLGREV
+831 ISSKSAGTLGRDV
-844 RDRIGFMNTFVLDS
+844 RDRIGLMNTFVLDS

-886 RFEDPLKKRMA
+886 HFEDPLKKRMA

-914 LGVAV
+914 LSVAV
-919 ALMATGQLG
+919 VLMVTGQLG

-972 EPVVHE
+972 APVVHE

-985 ESFTG
+985 ERFTG

-1005 LDGIDLSIN
+1005 LDGIDLSIK

-1043 NGQVALSGHDIKRIN
+1043 NGQVALSRHDIKRIN

-1084 LIAQSDA
+1084 LIAKSDA
-1091 SDDELRDALTKASL
+1091 SDDELRDAFAKASL
-1105 IDLVDRLPYGI
+1105 IDLVDRLPHGI

>member
-1 MFDKRLLRLVPK
+1 MFDKRLLKLVPK

-18 AVDVLLQWIAL
+18 AADVALQWIAL
-29 MANIAVFVAIGLF
+29 MANIAVFVLIGFF
-42 LQQLLDGWLEL
+42 LQQMLDGALVIADIASL
-53 SQVVTLLMV
+53 VGAAM
-62 AIGALLVRFG
+62 GALLVRFG
-72 CQMGAQRF
+72 CQMGAQRL
-80 GQKAAQTAKA
+80 GQKAAQTAKSA
-90 TIRQAVYN
+90 IREAVYS
-98 KLTDLGPAYRES
+98 KLINLGPAYRES

-180 AKRVMGQY
+180 AKRMMGHY

-211 FQADEARHTKLN
+211 FQADEARHAKLN

-255 AIGIIVALNQMAQG
+255 AVGIIVALSQMAAG
-269 VATFGA
+269 AVSFGA

-308 KMFMLLDKP
+308 KMFALLDRP
-317 NPSRGTRSIDPH
+317 NPAHGTRSIVPIQ
-329 KVDIECKNVGCS
+329 VTIECEKVGYS
-341 YDGERTV
+341 YDGDRIV
-348 LEAADLT
+348 LEAVDLT
-355 IPQGS
+355 ISQGS

-374 LAGIISGSLDR
+374 LAGIISGSLDH
-385 YSGAVY
+385 YTG
-391 INEVELKE
+391 EVRFNGVNLKE
-399 ISQASLHE
+399 ISQASLRE
-407 IITYVPFAS
+407 TITYVPFAS

-423 RSNLLLAKPQATNE
+423 RSNLLLAKPYASDE
-437 ELWEVLE
+437 ELHNVLM
-444 RCKLAEFV
+444 RCKLADFV
-452 KASGGLDAPVTPE
+452 ETVGGLDAPVAPE

-478 MARALLHDTPVYI
+478 MARALLHDTPVYV

-497 NIDVESEAAIIGLAQ
+497 NIDVESESAIIALAQ
-512 ELAADKTVI
+512 ELAAHKTVI

-530 NHADV
+530 KDADV
-535 IFVMDNGRVVEQGS
+535 IFVMENGRVVEQGT
-549 HAALVTE
+549 HDELVRPDYVEHVTRDVQ
-556 NEGALSGVYQRLWAQ
+556 ATCDATSSQGVYQRLWTQ

-577 FVSQAQD
+577 FVTSQAQE
-584 AADPAGSTD
+584 
-593 VADVNCD
+593 
-600 SNIGVGNAVNGNT
+600 
-613 VSSNVIDNHTVNN
+613 
-626 HAVDDDTIRNGDA
+626 
-639 NSDTAADIKTPYRR
+639 TAASTIDSVVPTHDEAAKASDGADGTKPHSRK
-653 RSHLAVMFELLK
+653 RSHVAVMLELMK
-665 LTKPLLPVMALA
+665 LTKPLLPVMVLA
-677 ILLGVVGFAA
+677 IFLGVLGFVA

-699 LDLSGFETG
+699 LDLSGLHAG
-708 MSWVGA
+708 MSWFAAAIAVG
-714 AVAVA
+714 
-719 ICGAVRG
+719 ICGVVRG

-751 FAVMRLL
+751 FAALRFL

-790 SPALIALIVSIG
+790 SPALIACIVSIG
-802 MVIFIGVYSPVLAL
+802 MVIFIGFQSPVLAA
-816 VAACAYGML
+816 VAVLAYSTL

-831 ISSKSAGVLGREV
+831 ISSKSAGTLGRDV
-844 RDRIGFMNTFVLDS
+844 RDHMGAMNTFVLDS
-858 LRGLPEILQ
+858 LRGLSEILQ
-867 FGRAQI
+867 FGRAQE
-873 RSRQLREHMEDLS
+873 RSQQLKEHMDDLTH
-886 RFEDPLKKRMA
+886 FEDPLKKRMA
-897 RSQACIG
+897 RSQASIG
-904 LLVLAWDIVI
+904 FLVLAWD
-914 LGVAV
+914 LGMLGIAMGLV
-919 ALMATGQLG
+919 ATGQLG
-928 FAPALISI
+928 FAPALVAV

-949 ANLGTNLQQTLASGE
+949 ANLGTNLQQTLAAGE

-978 VSDGIDL
+978 VSDGAEL
-985 ESFTG
+985 KEFEG
-990 ASLNRVDFSYGDERI
+990 ASLNRVDFSYGDERV
-1005 LDGIDLSIN
+1005 LDGIDFTIK
-1014 PDSIVR
+1014 PGSIVR
-1020 IAGKSGAGK
+1020 IAGKSGTGK
-1029 STLLKLLMRYWDVD
+1029 STLLKLLMRYWDAS
-1043 NGQVALSGHDIKRIN
+1043 NGFVEISGHDVKRIN
-1058 TTNLRDI
+1058 TTSLRNMQ
-1065 ESAMSQETFLFDGT
+1065 SAMSQETFLFDGT

-1084 LIAQSDA
+1084 LIAKSDA
-1091 SDDELRDALTKASL
+1091 SDDELRDALAKASL

-1145 PFVLLDEPTSNL
+1145 PCMLLDEPTSNL

-1164 ILRALSNN
+1164 VLKALSEN
-1172 REGKTI
+1172 RAGKTI

>member
-1 MFDKRLLRLVPK
+1 
-13 ARFLI
+13 
-18 AVDVLLQWIAL
+18 
-29 MANIAVFVAIGLF
+29 
-42 LQQLLDGWLEL
+42 
-53 SQVVTLLMV
+53 
-62 AIGALLVRFG
+62 
-72 CQMGAQRF
+72 
-80 GQKAAQTAKA
+80 
-90 TIRQAVYN
+90 
-98 KLTDLGPAYRES
+98 
-110 ISTGEALQISVEGVE
+110 
-125 HLESY
+125 
-130 FGLYLPQLFY
+130 
-140 AVLAP
+140 
-145 LTLFICLA
+145 
-153 PLSFPTALTLLIC
+153 
-166 VPFIPLSIVAVQKI
+166 
-180 AKRVMGQY
+180 
-188 WGTYTDLGAMF
+188 
-199 LESIQGLSTLKV
+199 
-211 FQADEARHTKLN
+211 
-223 TEAETFRQ
+223 
-231 ATMRLLVMQLNS
+231 
-243 ITVMDLFAFGGA
+243 
-255 AIGIIVALNQMAQG
+255 
-269 VATFGA
+269 
-275 VFTIIFLSAEFFL
+275 
-288 PLRALGSFFH
+288 
-298 TAMSGMAAAD
+298 MSGMAAAD
-308 KMFMLLDKP
+308 KMFALLDTP
-317 NPSRGTRSIDPH
+317 NPLRGTRSVDSH
-329 KVDIECKNVGCS
+329 KVDIECRNVGYS

-348 LEAADLT
+348 LEAVDLT

-391 INEVELKE
+391 INKVELKE

-452 KASGGLDAPVTPE
+452 KASGGLDVPVAPE

-497 NIDVESEAAIIGLAQ
+497 NIDVESEAAIISLAQ

-530 NHADV
+530 KNADV
-535 IFVMDNGRVVEQGS
+535 IFVMENGRVVEQGS
-549 HAALVTE
+549 HAALVAE

-577 FVSQAQD
+577 FASQARD
-584 AADPAGSTD
+584 IADPAGSADAADGTD
-593 VADVNCD
+593 AA
-600 SNIGVGNAVNGNT
+600 S
-613 VSSNVIDNHTVNN
+613 
-626 HAVDDDTIRNGDA
+626 DDTAD
-639 NSDTAADIKTPYRR
+639 DIKTPYRR

-677 ILLGVVGFAA
+677 IFLGVVGFAA

-699 LDLSGFETG
+699 LDLSGLNAG
-708 MSWVGA
+708 IGWVA
-714 AVAVA
+714 AAIAVA
-719 ICGAVRG
+719 ICGVVRG

-751 FAVMRLL
+751 FAVMRQL

-802 MVIFIGVYSPVLAL
+802 MVIFIGFQSPVLAV
-816 VAACAYGML
+816 VAALAYGTL

-831 ISSKSAGVLGREV
+831 ISSKSAGTLGRDM
-844 RDRIGFMNTFVLDS
+844 RDRIGLMNTFVLDS

-886 RFEDPLKKRMA
+886 HFEDPLKKRMA

-914 LGVAV
+914 LSVAV
-919 ALMATGQLG
+919 VLMVTGQLG

-949 ANLGTNLQQTLASGE
+949 ANLGTNLQQTLAAGE

-1005 LDGIDLSIN
+1005 LDGIDLSIKS
-1014 PDSIVR
+1014 DSIVR

-1043 NGQVALSGHDIKRIN
+1043 NGQVALSEHDIKRIN
-1058 TTNLRDI
+1058 TTSLRNMQ
-1065 ESAMSQETFLFDGT
+1065 SAMSQETFLFDGT

-1084 LIAQSDA
+1084 LIAKSDA
-1091 SDDELRDALTKASL
+1091 SDDELRDALAKASL
-1105 IDLVDRLPYGI
+1105 IDLVDRLPHGI

-1132 QRLGLARVFLHDA
+1132 QRLGLARVFLHNA
-1145 PFVLLDEPTSNL
+1145 PCMLLDEPTSNL

-1164 ILRALSNN
+1164 VLKALSEN
-1172 REGKTI
+1172 RAGKTI

>member
-1 MFDKRLLRLVPK
+1 MFDKRLLKLVPK

-18 AVDVLLQWIAL
+18 AVDVFLQWIAL
-29 MANIAVFVAIGLF
+29 MANIAVFVVIGFF
-42 LQQLLDGWLEL
+42 LQQLLDGGLEL
-53 SQVVTLLMV
+53 SNVVTLLIV
-62 AIGALLVRFG
+62 AIGALFVRFG
-72 CQMGAQRF
+72 CQMGAQRC
-80 GQKAAQTAKA
+80 GQKAAQTAKT

-211 FQADEARHTKLN
+211 FQADEARHAKIN

-269 VATFGA
+269 AATFGA

-308 KMFMLLDKP
+308 KIFALLDKP
-317 NPSRGTRSIDPH
+317 NPLRGTRSVDPH
-329 KVDIECKNVGCS
+329 KVDIECRNVGYS

-348 LEAADLT
+348 LEAVDLT

-391 INEVELKE
+391 LNQVELKE

-452 KASGGLDAPVTPE
+452 KSLGGLDVSVTPE

-497 NIDVESEAAIIGLAQ
+497 NIDVESEAAIISLAQ

-530 NHADV
+530 KNADA
-535 IFVMDNGRVVEQGS
+535 IFVMENGRVVEQGS
-549 HAALVTE
+549 HAALVAE
-556 NEGALSGVYQRLWAQ
+556 NEGALPGVYQRLWAQ

-577 FVSQAQD
+577 FASQAQD
-584 AADPAGSTD
+584 AADPAGLTD
-593 VADVNCD
+593 VTNIAATIAHVAD
-600 SNIGVGNAVNGNT
+600 A
-613 VSSNVIDNHTVNN
+613 
-626 HAVDDDTIRNGDA
+626 A
-639 NSDTAADIKTPYRR
+639 NSDTVDGIKTPYRR

-677 ILLGVVGFAA
+677 IFLGVVGFAA

-699 LDLSGFETG
+699 LDLSGLNAG
-708 MSWVGA
+708 IGWVA
-714 AVAVA
+714 AAIAVA
-719 ICGAVRG
+719 ICGVVRG

-751 FAVMRLL
+751 FAVMRQL

-790 SPALIALIVSIG
+790 SPALIALIVSVG
-802 MVIFIGVYSPVLAL
+802 MVIFIGFQSPVLAV
-816 VAACAYGML
+816 VAALAYGTL

-831 ISSKSAGVLGREV
+831 ISSKSAGTLGRDV
-844 RDRIGFMNTFVLDS
+844 RDRIGLMNTFVLDS

-886 RFEDPLKKRMA
+886 HFEDPLKKRMA

-914 LGVAV
+914 LSVAV
-919 ALMATGQLG
+919 VLMVTGQLG

-978 VSDGIDL
+978 VSDGVDL

-990 ASLNRVDFSYGDERI
+990 ASLNRVDFSYGNERI
-1005 LDGIDLSIN
+1005 LDGADLSIK

-1043 NGQVALSGHDIKRIN
+1043 NGQVALSEHDIKRIN
-1058 TTNLRDI
+1058 TTSLRNMQ
-1065 ESAMSQETFLFDGT
+1065 SAMSQETFLFDGT

-1084 LIAQSDA
+1084 LIAKSDA
-1091 SDDELRDALTKASL
+1091 SDDELRDALAKASL
-1105 IDLVDRLPYGI
+1105 IDLVDRLPHGI

-1132 QRLGLARVFLHDA
+1132 QRLGLARVFLHNA
-1145 PFVLLDEPTSNL
+1145 PFMLLDEPTSNL

-1164 ILRALSNN
+1164 VLKALSEN
-1172 REGKTI
+1172 RAGKTI

>member
-1 MFDKRLLRLVPK
+1 MFDKRLLKLVPK

-18 AVDVLLQWIAL
+18 AVDVFLQWIAL
-29 MANIAVFVAIGLF
+29 MANIAVFVVIGFF
-42 LQQLLDGWLEL
+42 LQQLLDGRLEL
-53 SQVVTLLMV
+53 SNVVTLLML
-62 AIGALLVRFG
+62 AIGALFVRFG

-80 GQKAAQTAKA
+80 GQKAAQTAKT

-140 AVLAP
+140 AVVAP

-153 PLSFPTALTLLIC
+153 PLSFPTALTLFIC

-188 WGTYTDLGAMF
+188 WGTHTDLGAMF

-269 VATFGA
+269 AVTFGA

-308 KMFMLLDKP
+308 KMFALLDTP
-317 NPSRGTRSIDPH
+317 NPLRGTRSVDSH
-329 KVDIECKNVGCS
+329 KVDIECRNVGYS

-348 LEAADLT
+348 LEAVDLT

-391 INEVELKE
+391 INKVELKE

-423 RSNLLLAKPQATNE
+423 RSNLLPAKPQATNE

-452 KASGGLDAPVTPE
+452 KASGGLDVPVAPE

-497 NIDVESEAAIIGLAQ
+497 NIDVESEAAIISLAQ

-530 NHADV
+530 KNADV
-535 IFVMDNGRVVEQGS
+535 IFVMENGRVVEQGS
-549 HAALVTE
+549 HAALVDE

-577 FVSQAQD
+577 FASQARD
-584 AADPAGSTD
+584 IADPAGSADAADGTD
-593 VADVNCD
+593 AA
-600 SNIGVGNAVNGNT
+600 S
-613 VSSNVIDNHTVNN
+613 
-626 HAVDDDTIRNGDA
+626 DDTAD
-639 NSDTAADIKTPYRR
+639 DIKTPYRR

-677 ILLGVVGFAA
+677 IFLGVVGFAA

-699 LDLSGFETG
+699 LDLSGLNAG
-708 MSWVGA
+708 IGWVA
-714 AVAVA
+714 AAIAVA
-719 ICGAVRG
+719 ICGVVRG

-751 FAVMRLL
+751 FAVMRQL

-802 MVIFIGVYSPVLAL
+802 MVIFIGFQSPVLAV
-816 VAACAYGML
+816 VAALAYGTL

-831 ISSKSAGVLGREV
+831 ISSKSAGTLGRDV
-844 RDRIGFMNTFVLDS
+844 RDRIGLMNTFVLDS

-886 RFEDPLKKRMA
+886 HFEDPLKKRMA

-914 LGVAV
+914 LSVAV
-919 ALMATGQLG
+919 VLMVTGQLG

-949 ANLGTNLQQTLASGE
+949 ANLGTNLQQTLAAGE

-1005 LDGIDLSIN
+1005 LDGIDLSIKS
-1014 PDSIVR
+1014 DSIVR

-1043 NGQVALSGHDIKRIN
+1043 NGQVALSEHDIKRIN
-1058 TTNLRDI
+1058 TTSLRNMQ
-1065 ESAMSQETFLFDGT
+1065 SAMSQETFLFDGT

-1084 LIAQSDA
+1084 LIAKSDA
-1091 SDDELRDALTKASL
+1091 SDDELKDALVKASL
-1105 IDLVDRLPYGI
+1105 IDLVDRLPHGI

-1132 QRLGLARVFLHDA
+1132 QRLGLARVFLHNA
-1145 PFVLLDEPTSNL
+1145 PCMLLDEPTSNL

-1164 ILRALSNN
+1164 VLKALSEN
-1172 REGKTI
+1172 RAGKTI

-1198 RTQRAS
+1198 RTQWAS

>member
-1 MFDKRLLRLVPK
+1 
-13 ARFLI
+13 
-18 AVDVLLQWIAL
+18 
-29 MANIAVFVAIGLF
+29 
-42 LQQLLDGWLEL
+42 
-53 SQVVTLLMV
+53 
-62 AIGALLVRFG
+62 
-72 CQMGAQRF
+72 
-80 GQKAAQTAKA
+80 
-90 TIRQAVYN
+90 
-98 KLTDLGPAYRES
+98 
-110 ISTGEALQISVEGVE
+110 
-125 HLESY
+125 
-130 FGLYLPQLFY
+130 
-140 AVLAP
+140 
-145 LTLFICLA
+145 
-153 PLSFPTALTLLIC
+153 
-166 VPFIPLSIVAVQKI
+166 
-180 AKRVMGQY
+180 
-188 WGTYTDLGAMF
+188 
-199 LESIQGLSTLKV
+199 
-211 FQADEARHTKLN
+211 
-223 TEAETFRQ
+223 
-231 ATMRLLVMQLNS
+231 
-243 ITVMDLFAFGGA
+243 
-255 AIGIIVALNQMAQG
+255 
-269 VATFGA
+269 
-275 VFTIIFLSAEFFL
+275 
-288 PLRALGSFFH
+288 
-298 TAMSGMAAAD
+298 MAAAD
-308 KMFMLLDKP
+308 KMFALLDTP
-317 NPSRGTRSIDPH
+317 NPLRGTRSVDSH
-329 KVDIECKNVGCS
+329 KVDIECRNVGYS

-348 LEAADLT
+348 LEAVDLT

-391 INEVELKE
+391 INKVELKE

-452 KASGGLDAPVTPE
+452 KASGGLDVPVAPE

-497 NIDVESEAAIIGLAQ
+497 NIDVESEAAIISLAQ

-530 NHADV
+530 KNADV
-535 IFVMDNGRVVEQGS
+535 IFVMENGRVVEQGS
-549 HAALVTE
+549 HAALVAE

-577 FVSQAQD
+577 FASQARD
-584 AADPAGSTD
+584 IADPAGSADAADGTD
-593 VADVNCD
+593 AA
-600 SNIGVGNAVNGNT
+600 S
-613 VSSNVIDNHTVNN
+613 
-626 HAVDDDTIRNGDA
+626 DDTAD
-639 NSDTAADIKTPYRR
+639 DIKTPYRR

-677 ILLGVVGFAA
+677 IFLGVVGFAA

-699 LDLSGFETG
+699 LDLSGLNAG
-708 MSWVGA
+708 IGWVA
-714 AVAVA
+714 AAIAVA
-719 ICGAVRG
+719 ICGVVRG

-751 FAVMRLL
+751 FAVMRQL

-802 MVIFIGVYSPVLAL
+802 MVIFIGFQSPVLAV
-816 VAACAYGML
+816 VAALAYGTL

-831 ISSKSAGVLGREV
+831 ISSKSAGTLGRDM
-844 RDRIGFMNTFVLDS
+844 RDRIGLMNTFVLDS

-886 RFEDPLKKRMA
+886 HFEDPLKKRMA

-914 LGVAV
+914 LSVAV
-919 ALMATGQLG
+919 VLMVTGQLG

-949 ANLGTNLQQTLASGE
+949 ANLGTNLQQTLAAGE

-1005 LDGIDLSIN
+1005 LDGIDLSIKS
-1014 PDSIVR
+1014 DSIVR

-1043 NGQVALSGHDIKRIN
+1043 NGQVALSEHDIKRIN
-1058 TTNLRDI
+1058 TTSLRNMQ
-1065 ESAMSQETFLFDGT
+1065 SAMSQETFLFDGT

-1084 LIAQSDA
+1084 LIAKSDA
-1091 SDDELRDALTKASL
+1091 SDDELRDALAKASL
-1105 IDLVDRLPYGI
+1105 IDLVDRLPHGI

-1132 QRLGLARVFLHDA
+1132 QRLGLARVFLHNA
-1145 PFVLLDEPTSNL
+1145 PCMLLDEPTSNL

-1164 ILRALSNN
+1164 VLKALSEN
-1172 REGKTI
+1172 RAGKTI

>member
-1 MFDKRLLRLVPK
+1 MFDKRLLKLVPK

-18 AVDVLLQWIAL
+18 AVDVFLQWIAL
-29 MANIAVFVAIGLF
+29 MANIAVFVVIGFF
-42 LQQLLDGWLEL
+42 LQQLLDGRLEL
-53 SQVVTLLMV
+53 SNVVTLLML
-62 AIGALLVRFG
+62 AIGALFVRFG

-80 GQKAAQTAKA
+80 GQKAAQTAKT

-98 KLTDLGPAYRES
+98 KLTNLGPAYRES

-153 PLSFPTALTLLIC
+153 PFSFPTALTLLIC

-255 AIGIIVALNQMAQG
+255 AIGIIVALNQMVQG
-269 VATFGA
+269 AVTFGA
-275 VFTIIFLSAEFFL
+275 VFTIIFLSSEFFL

-308 KMFMLLDKP
+308 KMFALLDTP
-317 NPSRGTRSIDPH
+317 NPLRGTRSVDSH
-329 KVDIECKNVGCS
+329 KVDIECRNVGYS

-348 LEAADLT
+348 LEAVDLT

-391 INEVELKE
+391 INKVELKE

-423 RSNLLLAKPQATNE
+423 RSNLLLAKPQVTNE

-452 KASGGLDAPVTPE
+452 KASGGLDVPVAPE

-497 NIDVESEAAIIGLAQ
+497 NIDVESEAAIISLAQ

-530 NHADV
+530 KNADV
-535 IFVMDNGRVVEQGS
+535 IFVMENGRVVEQGS
-549 HAALVTE
+549 HAALVAE

-577 FVSQAQD
+577 FASQARD
-584 AADPAGSTD
+584 IADPAGSADAADGTD
-593 VADVNCD
+593 AA
-600 SNIGVGNAVNGNT
+600 S
-613 VSSNVIDNHTVNN
+613 
-626 HAVDDDTIRNGDA
+626 DDTAD
-639 NSDTAADIKTPYRR
+639 DIKTPYRR

-677 ILLGVVGFAA
+677 IFLGVVGFAA

-699 LDLSGFETG
+699 LDLSGLNAG
-708 MSWVGA
+708 IGWVA
-714 AVAVA
+714 AAIAVA
-719 ICGAVRG
+719 ICGVVRG

-751 FAVMRLL
+751 FAVMRQL

-802 MVIFIGVYSPVLAL
+802 MVIFIGFQSPVLAV
-816 VAACAYGML
+816 VAALAYGTL

-831 ISSKSAGVLGREV
+831 ISSKSAGTLGRDM
-844 RDRIGFMNTFVLDS
+844 RDRIGLMNTFVLDS

-886 RFEDPLKKRMA
+886 HFEDPLKKRMA

-914 LGVAV
+914 LSVAV
-919 ALMATGQLG
+919 VLMVTGQLG
-928 FAPALISI
+928 FAPALVAV

-949 ANLGTNLQQTLASGE
+949 ANLGTNLQQTLAAGE

-990 ASLNRVDFSYGDERI
+990 ASLNRVDFSYGDGRV
-1005 LDGIDLSIN
+1005 LDGIDLSIK
-1014 PDSIVR
+1014 PGSIVR

-1043 NGQVALSGHDIKRIN
+1043 NGQVALSEHDIKRIN
-1058 TTNLRDI
+1058 TTSLRNMQ
-1065 ESAMSQETFLFDGT
+1065 SAMSQETFLFDGT

-1084 LIAQSDA
+1084 LIAKSDA
-1091 SDDELRDALTKASL
+1091 SDDELRDALAKASL
-1105 IDLVDRLPYGI
+1105 IDLVDRLPHDI

-1132 QRLGLARVFLHDA
+1132 QRLGLARVFLHNA
-1145 PFVLLDEPTSNL
+1145 PCMLLDEPTSNL

-1164 ILRALSNN
+1164 VLKALSEN
-1172 REGKTI
+1172 RAGKTI

>member
-1 MFDKRLLRLVPK
+1 MFDKRLLKLVPK
-13 ARFLI
+13 ARFFI
-18 AVDVLLQWIAL
+18 AVDVLLQWVAL
-29 MANIAVFVAIGLF
+29 MANIAIFVVIGFF
-42 LQQLLDGWLEL
+42 LQQLLDGGLEL
-53 SQVVTLLMV
+53 SNVVTLLML
-62 AIGALLVRFG
+62 AIGALFVRFG
-72 CQMGAQRF
+72 CQMGAQRC
-80 GQKAAQTAKA
+80 GQKAAQTAKT

-269 VATFGA
+269 AVTFGA

-308 KMFMLLDKP
+308 KMFALLDTP
-317 NPSRGTRSIDPH
+317 NPLRGTRSIDPQ
-329 KVDIECKNVGCS
+329 KIDIECRNVGYS

-348 LEAADLT
+348 LEAVNLA

-385 YSGAVY
+385 YSGAVC
-391 INEVELKE
+391 INKVELKE

-452 KASGGLDAPVTPE
+452 KSSGGLDVSVAPE

-478 MARALLHDTPVYI
+478 MARALLHDTPMYI

-497 NIDVESEAAIIGLAQ
+497 NIDVESEAAIISLAQ

-530 NHADV
+530 KNADV
-535 IFVMDNGRVVEQGS
+535 IFVMENGHVVEQGS
-549 HAALVTE
+549 HAVLVAE
-556 NEGALSGVYQRLWAQ
+556 NEGALPGVYQRLWAQ

-577 FVSQAQD
+577 FASQAQD
-584 AADPAGSTD
+584 AADPAGLTD
-593 VADVNCD
+593 VA
-600 SNIGVGNAVNGNT
+600 NIAATTAHVA
-613 VSSNVIDNHTVNN
+613 D
-626 HAVDDDTIRNGDA
+626 AA
-639 NSDTAADIKTPYRR
+639 NSDTVDGIKTPYHR

-699 LDLSGFETG
+699 LDLSGLNAG
-708 MSWVGA
+708 IGWVA
-714 AVAVA
+714 AAIAVA
-719 ICGAVRG
+719 ICGVVRG

-751 FAVMRLL
+751 FAVMRQL

-802 MVIFIGVYSPVLAL
+802 MVIFIGFQSPVLAV
-816 VAACAYGML
+816 VAALAYVTL
-825 GILVPW
+825 GILIPW
-831 ISSKSAGVLGREV
+831 VSSKFAGTLGRDV
-844 RDRIGFMNTFVLDS
+844 RDRIGLMNTFVLDS

-886 RFEDPLKKRMA
+886 HFEDPLKKHMA

-914 LGVAV
+914 LSVAV
-919 ALMATGQLG
+919 VLMVTGQLG
-928 FAPALISI
+928 LAPALISI

-972 EPVVHE
+972 APVVHE
-978 VSDGIDL
+978 VSDGVDL

-1005 LDGIDLSIN
+1005 LDGADLSIK

-1058 TTNLRDI
+1058 TTSLRNMQ
-1065 ESAMSQETFLFDGT
+1065 SAMSQETFLFDGT

-1084 LIAQSDA
+1084 LIAKSDA
-1091 SDDELRDALTKASL
+1091 SDDELRDALAKASL
-1105 IDLVDRLPYGI
+1105 VDLVDRLPHGI

-1164 ILRALSNN
+1164 VLKALSEN
-1172 REGKTI
+1172 RAGKTI

>member
-1 MFDKRLLRLVPK
+1 MFDKRLLKLVPK

-18 AVDVLLQWIAL
+18 AVDVFLQWIAL
-29 MANIAVFVAIGLF
+29 MANIAVFVVIGFF
-42 LQQLLDGWLEL
+42 LQQLLDGRLEL
-53 SQVVTLLMV
+53 SNVVTLLML
-62 AIGALLVRFG
+62 AIGALFVRFG

-80 GQKAAQTAKA
+80 GQKAAQTAKT

-140 AVLAP
+140 AVVAP

-153 PLSFPTALTLLIC
+153 PLSFPTALTLFIC

-243 ITVMDLFAFGGA
+243 ITVMDLLAIGGA
-255 AIGIIVALNQMAQG
+255 AIGSSVALNQMVQG
-269 VATFGA
+269 AVTFGA
-275 VFTIIFLSAEFFL
+275 VFTIIFLSSEFFL

-308 KMFMLLDKP
+308 KMFALLDTP
-317 NPSRGTRSIDPH
+317 NPLRGTRSVDSH
-329 KVDIECKNVGCS
+329 KVDIECRNVGYS

-348 LEAADLT
+348 LEAVDLT

-391 INEVELKE
+391 INKVELKE
-399 ISQASLHE
+399 ILQASLHE

-423 RSNLLLAKPQATNE
+423 RSNLLLAKPRATNE

-452 KASGGLDAPVTPE
+452 KASGGLDVPVAPE

-497 NIDVESEAAIIGLAQ
+497 NIDVESEVAIISLAQ

-530 NHADV
+530 KNADV
-535 IFVMDNGRVVEQGS
+535 IFVMENGRVVEQGS
-549 HAALVTE
+549 HAALVAE

-577 FVSQAQD
+577 FASQARD
-584 AADPAGSTD
+584 IADPAGS
-593 VADVNCD
+593 ADAAD
-600 SNIGVGNAVNGNT
+600 GADAAS
-613 VSSNVIDNHTVNN
+613 
-626 HAVDDDTIRNGDA
+626 DDTAD
-639 NSDTAADIKTPYRR
+639 DIKTPYRR

-677 ILLGVVGFAA
+677 IFLGVVGFAA

-699 LDLSGFETG
+699 LDLSGLNAG
-708 MSWVGA
+708 IGWVA
-714 AVAVA
+714 AAIAVA
-719 ICGAVRG
+719 ICGVVRG

-751 FAVMRLL
+751 FAVMRQL

-790 SPALIALIVSIG
+790 SPALIALVVSIG
-802 MVIFIGVYSPVLAL
+802 MVIFIGFQSPVLAV
-816 VAACAYGML
+816 VAALAYGTL

-831 ISSKSAGVLGREV
+831 ISSKSAGTLGRDM
-844 RDRIGFMNTFVLDS
+844 RDRIGLMNTFVLDS

-886 RFEDPLKKRMA
+886 HFEDPLKKHMA

-914 LGVAV
+914 LSVAV
-919 ALMATGQLG
+919 VLMVTGQLG

-949 ANLGTNLQQTLASGE
+949 ANLGTNLQQTLAAGE

-1005 LDGIDLSIN
+1005 LDGIDLSIKS
-1014 PDSIVR
+1014 DSIVR

-1043 NGQVALSGHDIKRIN
+1043 NGQVALSEHDIKRIN
-1058 TTNLRDI
+1058 TTSLRNMQ
-1065 ESAMSQETFLFDGT
+1065 SAMSQETFLFDGT

-1084 LIAQSDA
+1084 LIAKSDA
-1091 SDDELRDALTKASL
+1091 SDDELKDALVKASL
-1105 IDLVDRLPYGI
+1105 IDLVDRLPHGI

-1132 QRLGLARVFLHDA
+1132 QRLGLARVFLHNA
-1145 PFVLLDEPTSNL
+1145 PFMLLDEPTSNL

-1164 ILRALSNN
+1164 VLKALSEN
-1172 REGKTI
+1172 RAGKTI